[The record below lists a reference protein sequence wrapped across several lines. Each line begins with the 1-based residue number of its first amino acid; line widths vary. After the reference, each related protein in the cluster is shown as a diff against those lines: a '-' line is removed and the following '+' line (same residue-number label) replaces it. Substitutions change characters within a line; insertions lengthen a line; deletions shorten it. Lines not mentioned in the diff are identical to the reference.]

1 MTHKTFINICFVLLA
16 LLFPLTMQAQHK
28 SPLDEGKGFFLF
40 PHDGIEE
47 GNAYTSGNYGDF
59 NQENKLQTA
68 YFYSQDSNN
77 FYNYDIGNSVW
88 YFERTGDKYYIHNK
102 YNEYLAIDDN
112 GYVCTGSLQKAL
124 EFYVTNVEKDSNHI
138 YIFPCKSVLSYV
150 QSDIDLVDA
159 NDCIIKVNGIKYLI
173 YKNSKKATVI
183 PKLLNEYD
191 SSTDYKG
198 EIVIPETF
206 NYNGNEYTVTDVKP
220 GVFAEC
226 KDITRVT
233 LPQSITNIRTS
244 CFALCPGLISV
255 DIPSVTKIGDDA
267 FRGCTS
273 LTSADFPKVS
283 SIGDN
288 AFKRCSSLTS
298 LDFPLVTSIGR
309 YAFDGCSSVFSIDM
323 PLMTSISG
331 RMFFNCSNLTSINIP
346 SVTSVGYM
354 AFYHCSNLTSI
365 NLPSVASIEGNAFNS
380 CSNLT
385 SINMTSVT
393 SIGDGAFG
401 GCSIT
406 SVDMPSVKNIGSDT
420 FSGCPITNLSLPS
433 TLSSIGDRC
442 FTKVREITLAA
453 TNPPTLGSNPWEYVL
468 IKVPESAVNDYRT
481 AAGWSD
487 YKDQILSMSDITDYD
502 VAVTA
507 QDKESGLLNVL
518 TQDNLYKVESLKV
531 TGTINGYDI
540 MVIRNK
546 LPLLHHL
553 DLTDADIV
561 ANDYEYYTGCHT
573 EDNIVGQSMFYM
585 LKKIESVKLPKNAT
599 VISNGAFLG
608 CDRLENIVLPV
619 KLETIGRYAF
629 NGCIKLKD
637 IEFPFALKTIDYYAF
652 YGCSQLEHIK
662 LPSMLKTL
670 GSSAFESCSKL
681 KSIELPPT
689 LRTIGSSAF
698 YGCYGLETIS
708 LPGVETIGEAAF
720 QGCSKLTEIRIPST
734 LKSIDDRA
742 FNCKNL
748 QKVYTYTVEP
758 VNIGQTTFSN
768 YATATLYVPRQAYN
782 NYYYNTQW
790 SQFPTPVEFDEPY
803 KYFYLNKEF
812 TLEDRFTGEPDI
824 DINPGGGIIVPGKP
838 ELPPQDADT
847 IHIKGDGKNWA
858 SIIANANLNAKGL
871 YIDITI
877 KANRWYFFSFP
888 FKVRKADISCGKNV
902 KFVFRTYNG
911 AIRAKYG
918 KGGWIDLD
926 SSEEYL
932 YPGKG
937 YIFQASLDCT
947 LSIKI
952 EKSAF
957 GKLPKVD
964 VDTKLDIHTS
974 TNEQNASWNF
984 VGNPFTA
991 FYDINDMGYTS
1002 PITRWNS
1009 NSKTYEAVRPGDDNV
1024 FLNPFE
1030 AFFVQCPKDNDDIN
1044 FGGDNRLTQTGRD
1057 KKMNSQMQKARMEG
1071 QFDVQR
1077 QIVNLTLSDGTTTD
1091 KTRVVFNPDKKAGY
1105 ERDCDAA
1112 KFESNG
1118 ASELYT
1124 VEALAGRLAINE
1136 RPEGSVKIG
1145 YRAAKAGE
1153 YTIAAQRMDRQVLL
1167 RDNDLQITFDLTQGD
1182 YHFTSDAGEFDN
1194 RFMLLIDNST
1204 TGIGDIVTTTGV
1216 NVKPTD
1222 SGLNISNLQGKTL
1235 HVYALNGALY
1245 ATRTQDGFLGLAKG
1259 VYLVEVEGLKAK
1271 FMVR

>member
-1 MTHKTFINICFVLLA
+1 MTHKTFFNICLTLIA
-16 LLFPLTMQAQHK
+16 LCWTMAIQAQTATV
-28 SPLDEGKGFFLF
+28 
-40 PHDGIEE
+40 DGI
-47 GNAYTSGNYGDF
+47 NYNLNSD
-59 NQENKLQTA
+59 KTA
-68 YFYSQDSNN
+68 EVTKSN
-77 FYNYDIGNSVW
+77 V
-88 YFERTGDKYYIHNK
+88 TGD
-102 YNEYLAIDDN
+102 
-112 GYVCTGSLQKAL
+112 
-124 EFYVTNVEKDSNHI
+124 
-138 YIFPCKSVLSYV
+138 
-150 QSDIDLVDA
+150 
-159 NDCIIKVNGIKYLI
+159 
-173 YKNSKKATVI
+173 
-183 PKLLNEYD
+183 
-191 SSTDYKG
+191 
-198 EIVIPETF
+198 IVIPEKITVD
-206 NYNGNEYTVTDVKP
+206 GVEY
-220 GVFAEC
+220 
-226 KDITRVT
+226 
-233 LPQSITNIRTS
+233 
-244 CFALCPGLISV
+244 
-255 DIPSVTKIGDDA
+255 
-267 FRGCTS
+267 
-273 LTSADFPKVS
+273 
-283 SIGDN
+283 
-288 AFKRCSSLTS
+288 
-298 LDFPLVTSIGR
+298 
-309 YAFDGCSSVFSIDM
+309 
-323 PLMTSISG
+323 
-331 RMFFNCSNLTSINIP
+331 
-346 SVTSVGYM
+346 
-354 AFYHCSNLTSI
+354 
-365 NLPSVASIEGNAFNS
+365 
-380 CSNLT
+380 
-385 SINMTSVT
+385 SVT
-393 SIGDGAFG
+393 SIGYQAFMECKALTSVKMPSVTHIG
-401 GCSIT
+401 VYAFFGCSSLASVDMPSATSIGEYAFSGCSNLASIDMPSVTSIGGYAFNGCSSLT
-406 SVDMPSVKNIGSDT
+406 SVDMPSVTSIDSHAFAHCKALTSVDMPSVTSIGDAAFCFCSSLTSVDMPLVT
-420 FSGCPITNLSLPS
+420 SISSQAFCGCPITNLSLPAS
-433 TLSSIGDRC
+433 LTSIGNSC
-442 FTKVREITLAA
+442 FTATKEITLAA
-453 TNPPTLGSNPWEYVL
+453 TTPAVLGTDAFWKYAV
-468 IKVPESAVNDYRT
+468 IRVPESAVNDYRT
-481 AAGWSD
+481 AAGWSN
-487 YKDQILSMSDITDYD
+487 YKDQILSMSDKTDYD
-502 VAVTA
+502 VPVTA
-507 QDKESGLLNVL
+507 QEKESGLLNMI
-518 TQDNLYKVESLKV
+518 TQDKLGKVVSLKV
-531 TGTINGYDI
+531 TGTINSYDI
-540 MVIRNK
+540 LVIRNK
-546 LPLLHHL
+546 MPCLHYL
-553 DLTDADIV
+553 DLTDATIV
-561 ANDYEYYTGCHT
+561 ANDFEYYTGCHT
-573 EDNIVGQSMFYM
+573 EDNVIGDHMFAY
-585 LKKIESVKLPKNAT
+585 LDKLVSVKLPKNAT
-599 VISNGAFLG
+599 RIRESALYSCGNLAEV
-608 CDRLENIVLPV
+608 VLPV
-619 KLETIGRYAF
+619 KLESIGGEAFYYCYELTNIDFPPTLKTIGRNAF
-629 NGCIKLKD
+629 NR
-637 IEFPFALKTIDYYAF
+637 
-652 YGCSQLEHIK
+652 CSLEK
-662 LPSMLKTL
+662 
-670 GSSAFESCSKL
+670 
-681 KSIELPPT
+681 
-689 LRTIGSSAF
+689 
-698 YGCYGLETIS
+698 IS
-708 LPGVETIGEAAF
+708 LPGVETIGGNAF
-720 QGCSKLTEIRIPST
+720 WECAKLTEVRIPST
-734 LKSIDDRA
+734 LKSIGDGA
-742 FNCKNL
+742 FNYVNL
-748 QKVYTYTVEP
+748 KKVYTYTVEP
-758 VNIGQTTFSN
+758 INIGQNTFST
-768 YATATLYVPRQAYN
+768 TAYETGTLYIPKQSSN
-782 NYYYNTQW
+782 NYYWNTQW
-790 SQFPTPVEFDEPY
+790 SQFSKLEEFDEPY

-812 TLEDRFTGEPDI
+812 TLDDRFTGEPDI
-824 DINPGGGIIVPGKP
+824 DINPGGGIIVPDKP
-838 ELPPQDADT
+838 EQGDQDADT

-937 YIFQASLDCT
+937 YIFQTSLDCT

-952 EKSAF
+952 EKSEF
-957 GKLPKVD
+957 GKLPNVN

-991 FYDINDMGYTS
+991 FYDINDMGYNS

-1009 NSKTYEAVRPGDDNV
+1009 DSNTYEAVRPGDDNA

-1044 FGGDNRLTQTGRD
+1044 FGSDNRLTQTGRD

-1222 SGLNISNLQGKTL
+1222 CGLNISNLQGKTL

>member
-1 MTHKTFINICFVLLA
+1 MTHKTIINICLTLIA
-16 LLFPLTMQAQHK
+16 LCWTVTIQAQTATV
-28 SPLDEGKGFFLF
+28 
-40 PHDGIEE
+40 DGI
-47 GNAYTSGNYGDF
+47 NYYLFSSDKRAIVTKSTVSGD
-59 NQENKLQTA
+59 
-68 YFYSQDSNN
+68 
-77 FYNYDIGNSVW
+77 
-88 YFERTGDKYYIHNK
+88 
-102 YNEYLAIDDN
+102 
-112 GYVCTGSLQKAL
+112 
-124 EFYVTNVEKDSNHI
+124 
-138 YIFPCKSVLSYV
+138 
-150 QSDIDLVDA
+150 
-159 NDCIIKVNGIKYLI
+159 
-173 YKNSKKATVI
+173 
-183 PKLLNEYD
+183 
-191 SSTDYKG
+191 
-198 EIVIPETF
+198 IVIPEKITVD
-206 NYNGNEYTVTDVKP
+206 GVEYPVTSIGIEAFRD
-220 GVFAEC
+220 C
-226 KDITRVT
+226 KALTSVAMPSVT
-233 LPQSITNIRTS
+233 GIGDNAFRS
-244 CFALCPGLISV
+244 CSSLTSV
-255 DIPSVTKIGDDA
+255 DIPSVTSIDDEA
-267 FRGCTS
+267 FAC
-273 LTSADFPKVS
+273 
-283 SIGDN
+283 
-288 AFKRCSSLTS
+288 CSSL
-298 LDFPLVTSIGR
+298 
-309 YAFDGCSSVFSIDM
+309 
-323 PLMTSISG
+323 
-331 RMFFNCSNLTSINIP
+331 
-346 SVTSVGYM
+346 
-354 AFYHCSNLTSI
+354 
-365 NLPSVASIEGNAFNS
+365 
-380 CSNLT
+380 
-385 SINMTSVT
+385 
-393 SIGDGAFG
+393 
-401 GCSIT
+401 T
-406 SVDMPSVKNIGSDT
+406 SVDMPSVTRIDSEAFWDCDSLTSVAMPSVTSIGFQAFVSCSSLT
-420 FSGCPITNLSLPS
+420 SVYMPSVTSIGNNAFAGCPITNLYLPT
-433 TLSSIGDRC
+433 TLTSIGNSC
-442 FTKVREITLAA
+442 FTETREITLAA
-453 TNPPTLGSNPWEYVL
+453 TSPAALGTDVFWEYVV
-468 IKVPESAVNDYRT
+468 IRVPESAVNDYRT
-481 AAGWSD
+481 AAGWSN

-502 VAVTA
+502 VTVTA
-507 QDKESGLLNVL
+507 QEKESGLHNMI
-518 TQDNLYKVESLKV
+518 TEANLSKVVSLKV

-540 MVIRNK
+540 MAIRNK
-546 LPLLHHL
+546 MPYLHYL
-553 DLTDADIV
+553 DLTDATIV

-573 EDNIVGQSMFYM
+573 EDNVIGDNM
-585 LKKIESVKLPKNAT
+585 LCNLSKLVSVKLPKNAT
-599 VISNGAFLG
+599 RIGNWALDG
-608 CDRLENIVLPV
+608 CRSLVEVVLPV
-619 KLETIGRYAF
+619 KLELIGYNAF
-629 NGCIKLKD
+629 FNCRNLKSID
-637 IEFPFALKTIDYYAF
+637 FPPTLKTIGSGAF
-652 YGCSQLEHIK
+652 RNCYCLEK
-662 LPSMLKTL
+662 
-670 GSSAFESCSKL
+670 
-681 KSIELPPT
+681 
-689 LRTIGSSAF
+689 
-698 YGCYGLETIS
+698 IS
-708 LPGVETIGEAAF
+708 LPGVENIGEIAF
-720 QGCSKLTEIRIPST
+720 GGCNKLTEVRIPST
-734 LKSIDDRA
+734 LNSIKNSA
-742 FNCKNL
+742 FDSENLKN
-748 QKVYTYTVEP
+748 VYTYTVEP
-758 VNIGQTTFSN
+758 ISIGQNTFN
-768 YATATLYVPRQAYN
+768 KTAYETGTLYIPKQSKN
-782 NYYYNTQW
+782 NYYWNTQW
-790 SQFPTPVEFDEPY
+790 SQFSKLVEFDEPY
-803 KYFYLNKEF
+803 KYFYLNKEY
-812 TLEDRFTGEPDI
+812 TLNDRFTGEPDI

-838 ELPPQDADT
+838 ELPDQDADT

-911 AIRAKYG
+911 DIRAKYG

-926 SSEEYL
+926 SSEEFL

-1009 NSKTYEAVRPGDDNV
+1009 DSKTYEAVRPGDDNA

-1044 FGGDNRLTQTGRD
+1044 FGGDKRLTQTGRD

-1091 KTRVVFNPDKKAGY
+1091 KARVVFNPDKKAGY

-1145 YRAAKAGE
+1145 YRAAKVGE

-1222 SGLNISNLQGKTL
+1222 CGLNISNLQGKTL

-1245 ATRTQDGFLGLAKG
+1245 ATRTQDGFLGLTKG

>member
-1 MTHKTFINICFVLLA
+1 MTHKTFINICLTLIA
-16 LLFPLTMQAQHK
+16 LCWTVAIQAQTATV
-28 SPLDEGKGFFLF
+28 
-40 PHDGIEE
+40 DGINYSL
-47 GNAYTSGNYGDF
+47 NANA
-59 NQENKLQTA
+59 KTA
-68 YFYSQDSNN
+68 
-77 FYNYDIGNSVW
+77 SVAKSTV
-88 YFERTGDKYYIHNK
+88 TGD
-102 YNEYLAIDDN
+102 
-112 GYVCTGSLQKAL
+112 
-124 EFYVTNVEKDSNHI
+124 
-138 YIFPCKSVLSYV
+138 
-150 QSDIDLVDA
+150 
-159 NDCIIKVNGIKYLI
+159 
-173 YKNSKKATVI
+173 
-183 PKLLNEYD
+183 
-191 SSTDYKG
+191 
-198 EIVIPETF
+198 IVIPEKITVD
-206 NYNGNEYTVTDVKP
+206 GVEYSVTSI
-220 GVFAEC
+220 GYEAFAEC
-226 KDITRVT
+226 KA
-233 LPQSITNIRTS
+233 LTS
-244 CFALCPGLISV
+244 VAM
-255 DIPSVTKIGDDA
+255 PSVT
-267 FRGCTS
+267 
-273 LTSADFPKVS
+273 
-283 SIGDN
+283 SIDN
-288 AFKRCSSLTS
+288 R
-298 LDFPLVTSIGR
+298 
-309 YAFDGCSSVFSIDM
+309 AFDD
-323 PLMTSISG
+323 
-331 RMFFNCSNLTSINIP
+331 CSNLTSVDMP
-346 SVTSVGYM
+346 LVTTIGGS
-354 AFYHCSNLTSI
+354 AFWACSSL
-365 NLPSVASIEGNAFNS
+365 
-380 CSNLT
+380 
-385 SINMTSVT
+385 
-393 SIGDGAFG
+393 
-401 GCSIT
+401 T
-406 SVDMPSVKNIGSDT
+406 SVDMPSVTSIGSNVFTYCSSLTSVSMPSVTSIGDNA
-420 FSGCPITNLSLPS
+420 FEGCPIINLSLPA
-433 TLSSIGDRC
+433 TLTSIGNSC
-442 FTKVREITLAA
+442 FTATRDITLAA
-453 TNPPTLGSNPWEYVL
+453 TTPASLGTDAFWKYAV
-468 IKVPESAVNDYRT
+468 IRVPESAVDAYRT
-481 AAGWSD
+481 AVEWSN
-487 YKDQILSMSDITDYD
+487 YKDLIFSMSVTTDYD
-502 VAVTA
+502 VPVTA
-507 QDKESGLLNVL
+507 QEKESGLLNMI
-518 TQDNLYKVESLKV
+518 TQDNLGKVVSLKV

-546 LPLLHHL
+546 MPNLHYL
-553 DLTDADIV
+553 DLTDATIV
-561 ANDYEYYTGCHT
+561 ANDYEYYSGYHT
-573 EDNIVGQSMFYM
+573 EDNIIGDYMFVS
-585 LKKIESVKLPKNAT
+585 LEKLVSVKLPKNVTSIREDA
-599 VISNGAFLG
+599 LCG
-608 CDRLENIVLPV
+608 CSCLVEVVLPV
-619 KLETIGRYAF
+619 KLESIGGSAFEYCSNLTTIDLPPTLKTIGRNAF
-629 NGCIKLKD
+629 YECSRLEKISLPGVGS
-637 IEFPFALKTIDYYAF
+637 IDEYAF
-652 YGCSQLEHIK
+652 YGCK
-662 LPSMLKTL
+662 
-670 GSSAFESCSKL
+670 F
-681 KSIELPPT
+681 
-689 LRTIGSSAF
+689 
-698 YGCYGLETIS
+698 
-708 LPGVETIGEAAF
+708 
-720 QGCSKLTEIRIPST
+720 TEVRIPST
-734 LKSIDDRA
+734 LKSIGYGA
-742 FNCKNL
+742 FNCNSLKN
-748 QKVYTYTVEP
+748 VYTYTVEP
-758 VNIGQTTFSN
+758 INIGQGTFSKTT
-768 YATATLYVPRQAYN
+768 YETATLYIPKQSKN
-782 NYYYNTQW
+782 NYYWNTQW
-790 SQFPTPVEFDEPY
+790 SQFSKLVEFDEPY
-803 KYFYLNKEF
+803 KYFYLNKEY

-824 DINPGGGIIVPGKP
+824 DINPGGGIIVPDKP
-838 ELPPQDADT
+838 EQGDQDADT

-911 AIRAKYG
+911 AIRADKG
-918 KGGWIDLD
+918 TGGWVDLD

-932 YPGKG
+932 EPRKG

-952 EKSAF
+952 EKNEF

-1009 NSKTYEAVRPGDDNV
+1009 DSKTYEAVRPGDDNA

-1030 AFFVQCPKDNDDIN
+1030 AFFVQCPKDNGVIN

-1118 ASELYT
+1118 ASELYS

-1153 YTIAAQRMDRQVLL
+1153 YTIATQRMDRQVLL

-1222 SGLNISNLQGKTL
+1222 CGLNISNLQGKTL

>member
-1 MTHKTFINICFVLLA
+1 MTHKTITNICLTLIA
-16 LLFPLTMQAQHK
+16 LCWTVAIQAQTATV
-28 SPLDEGKGFFLF
+28 
-40 PHDGIEE
+40 DGI
-47 GNAYTSGNYGDF
+47 NYYLYTDT
-59 NQENKLQTA
+59 KTA
-68 YFYSQDSNN
+68 DVTSST
-77 FYNYDIGNSVW
+77 V
-88 YFERTGDKYYIHNK
+88 TGD
-102 YNEYLAIDDN
+102 
-112 GYVCTGSLQKAL
+112 
-124 EFYVTNVEKDSNHI
+124 
-138 YIFPCKSVLSYV
+138 
-150 QSDIDLVDA
+150 
-159 NDCIIKVNGIKYLI
+159 
-173 YKNSKKATVI
+173 
-183 PKLLNEYD
+183 
-191 SSTDYKG
+191 
-198 EIVIPETF
+198 IVIPEKITVD
-206 NYNGNEYTVTDVKP
+206 GVEYSVE
-220 GVFAEC
+220 GMYRYVFKNCE
-226 KDITRVT
+226 
-233 LPQSITNIRTS
+233 SITSVKMPSVRYLPENTFEECS
-244 CFALCPGLISV
+244 NLTSV
-255 DIPSVTKIGDDA
+255 DMPSVTNIGSRA
-267 FRGCTS
+267 FKNCGS
-273 LTSADFPKVS
+273 LTSVNMPSVTDIS
-283 SIGDN
+283 S
-288 AFKRCSSLTS
+288 
-298 LDFPLVTSIGR
+298 
-309 YAFDGCSSVFSIDM
+309 YAFDGCSS
-323 PLMTSISG
+323 L
-331 RMFFNCSNLTSINIP
+331 
-346 SVTSVGYM
+346 
-354 AFYHCSNLTSI
+354 
-365 NLPSVASIEGNAFNS
+365 
-380 CSNLT
+380 
-385 SINMTSVT
+385 
-393 SIGDGAFG
+393 
-401 GCSIT
+401 T
-406 SVDMPSVKNIGSDT
+406 SVDMPLVTNISSYAFSSCSSLTSVDMPLVTRIGDYA
-420 FSGCPITNLSLPS
+420 FGGCPIRKLYLPTTLTSIAEYCFAS
-433 TLSSIGDRC
+433 T
-442 FTKVREITLAA
+442 REITLAA
-453 TNPPTLGSNPWEYVL
+453 TTPVALATNALWNYVV
-468 IKVPESAVNDYRT
+468 IRVPESAVNDYRT
-481 AAGWSD
+481 AAGWSN
-487 YKDQILSMSDITDYD
+487 YKDQIFSMSDITDYD
-502 VAVTA
+502 VPVTA
-507 QDKESGLLNVL
+507 QEKESGLLNVL
-518 TQDNLYKVESLKV
+518 TQDKLGKVVSLKV

-546 LPLLHHL
+546 MPYLHYL
-553 DLTDADIV
+553 DLTDATIV
-561 ANDYEYYTGCHT
+561 ANDFEYYTGYHT
-573 EDNIVGQSMFYM
+573 EDNIIGNNMFAG
-585 LKKIESVKLPKNAT
+585 LGKLVSVKLPKNAT
-599 VISNGAFLG
+599 SIRNGALYD
-608 CDRLENIVLPV
+608 CSSLVEVVLPV
-619 KLETIGRYAF
+619 KLESIGGSAFSYCSNLTNIDLPPTLKTIGWNAF
-629 NGCIKLKD
+629 NGC
-637 IEFPFALKTIDYYAF
+637 
-652 YGCSQLEHIK
+652 SRLEN
-662 LPSMLKTL
+662 
-670 GSSAFESCSKL
+670 
-681 KSIELPPT
+681 
-689 LRTIGSSAF
+689 
-698 YGCYGLETIS
+698 IS
-708 LPGVETIGEAAF
+708 LPGVESIDGYAF
-720 QGCSKLTEIRIPST
+720 GSCSKLTEVRIPST
-734 LKSIDDRA
+734 LKSIGDGA
-742 FNCKNL
+742 FDIQGLK
-748 QKVYTYTVEP
+748 KVYTYTVEP
-758 VNIGQTTFSN
+758 INIGQGTFPKTT
-768 YATATLYVPRQAYN
+768 YETATLYIPKQSKN
-782 NYYYNTQW
+782 NYYWNTQW
-790 SQFPTPVEFDEPY
+790 SQFAKLVEFDEPY
-803 KYFYLNKEF
+803 KYFYLNKEY
-812 TLEDRFTGEPDI
+812 TLDDRFTGEPDI

-911 AIRAKYG
+911 AIRAEKG
-918 KGGWIDLD
+918 TGGWIDLD

-952 EKSAF
+952 EKNEF

-1009 NSKTYEAVRPGDDNV
+1009 NSNTYEAVRPGDDNA

-1030 AFFVQCPKDNDDIN
+1030 AFFVQCPQDNDVIN

>member
-1 MTHKTFINICFVLLA
+1 
-16 LLFPLTMQAQHK
+16 
-28 SPLDEGKGFFLF
+28 
-40 PHDGIEE
+40 
-47 GNAYTSGNYGDF
+47 
-59 NQENKLQTA
+59 
-68 YFYSQDSNN
+68 
-77 FYNYDIGNSVW
+77 
-88 YFERTGDKYYIHNK
+88 
-102 YNEYLAIDDN
+102 
-112 GYVCTGSLQKAL
+112 
-124 EFYVTNVEKDSNHI
+124 
-138 YIFPCKSVLSYV
+138 
-150 QSDIDLVDA
+150 
-159 NDCIIKVNGIKYLI
+159 
-173 YKNSKKATVI
+173 
-183 PKLLNEYD
+183 
-191 SSTDYKG
+191 
-198 EIVIPETF
+198 
-206 NYNGNEYTVTDVKP
+206 
-220 GVFAEC
+220 
-226 KDITRVT
+226 
-233 LPQSITNIRTS
+233 
-244 CFALCPGLISV
+244 
-255 DIPSVTKIGDDA
+255 
-267 FRGCTS
+267 
-273 LTSADFPKVS
+273 
-283 SIGDN
+283 
-288 AFKRCSSLTS
+288 
-298 LDFPLVTSIGR
+298 
-309 YAFDGCSSVFSIDM
+309 
-323 PLMTSISG
+323 
-331 RMFFNCSNLTSINIP
+331 
-346 SVTSVGYM
+346 
-354 AFYHCSNLTSI
+354 
-365 NLPSVASIEGNAFNS
+365 
-380 CSNLT
+380 
-385 SINMTSVT
+385 
-393 SIGDGAFG
+393 
-401 GCSIT
+401 
-406 SVDMPSVKNIGSDT
+406 
-420 FSGCPITNLSLPS
+420 
-433 TLSSIGDRC
+433 
-442 FTKVREITLAA
+442 
-453 TNPPTLGSNPWEYVL
+453 
-468 IKVPESAVNDYRT
+468 
-481 AAGWSD
+481 
-487 YKDQILSMSDITDYD
+487 MSDITDYD
-502 VAVTA
+502 VPVTA
-507 QDKESGLLNVL
+507 QEKESGLLNVL
-518 TQDNLYKVESLKV
+518 TQDKLGKVVSLKV

-546 LPLLHHL
+546 MPYLHYL
-553 DLTDADIV
+553 DLTDATIV
-561 ANDYEYYTGCHT
+561 ANDFEYYTGYHT
-573 EDNIVGQSMFYM
+573 EDNIIGNNMFAG
-585 LKKIESVKLPKNAT
+585 LGKLVSVKLPKNAT
-599 VISNGAFLG
+599 SIRNGALYD
-608 CDRLENIVLPV
+608 CSSLVEVVLPV
-619 KLETIGRYAF
+619 KLESIGGSAFSYCSNLTNIDLPPTLKTIGWNAF
-629 NGCIKLKD
+629 NGC
-637 IEFPFALKTIDYYAF
+637 
-652 YGCSQLEHIK
+652 SRLEN
-662 LPSMLKTL
+662 
-670 GSSAFESCSKL
+670 
-681 KSIELPPT
+681 
-689 LRTIGSSAF
+689 
-698 YGCYGLETIS
+698 IS
-708 LPGVETIGEAAF
+708 LPGVESIDGYAF
-720 QGCSKLTEIRIPST
+720 GSCSKLTEVRIPST
-734 LKSIDDRA
+734 LKSIGDGA
-742 FNCKNL
+742 FDIQGLK
-748 QKVYTYTVEP
+748 KVYTYTVEP
-758 VNIGQTTFSN
+758 INIGQGTFPKTT
-768 YATATLYVPRQAYN
+768 YETATLYIPKQSKN
-782 NYYYNTQW
+782 NYYWNTQW
-790 SQFPTPVEFDEPY
+790 SQFAKLVEFDEPY
-803 KYFYLNKEF
+803 KYFYLNKEY
-812 TLEDRFTGEPDI
+812 TLDDRFTGEPDI

-911 AIRAKYG
+911 AIRAEKG
-918 KGGWIDLD
+918 TGGWIDLD

-952 EKSAF
+952 EKNEF

-1009 NSKTYEAVRPGDDNV
+1009 NSNTYEAVRPGDDNA

-1118 ASELYT
+1118 ASELYS

-1204 TGIGDIVTTTGV
+1204 TGIGDIVSTTGV

-1222 SGLNISNLQGKTL
+1222 CGLNISNLQGKTL

-1245 ATRTQDGFLGLAKG
+1245 ATRTQDGFLGLTKG

>member
-1 MTHKTFINICFVLLA
+1 MTHKTFFNICFVLLA
-16 LLFPLTMQAQHK
+16 LLFPLTMQAQPK
-28 SPLDEGKGFFLF
+28 NLLDCRVLLF
-40 PHDGIEE
+40 PHGEIEE
-47 GNAYTSGNYGDF
+47 GKAFAEECMSEHGYPKFAEEDNIMIAGYYTFPMGQRILSD
-59 NQENKLQTA
+59 
-68 YFYSQDSNN
+68 
-77 FYNYDIGNSVW
+77 YNIKKSIW
-88 YFERTGDKYYIHNK
+88 TFEPV
-102 YNEYLAIDDN
+102 DN
-112 GYVCTGSLQKAL
+112 GYYIRNEDNGYLSYQKYGDGPYVGSGIDNAVK
-124 EFYVTNVEKDSNHI
+124 FRVTIDEKDNCHI
-138 YIFPCKSVLSYV
+138 NIIPFNGIDGFPNEF
-150 QSDIDLVDA
+150 DLVNAD
-159 NDCIIKVNGIKYLI
+159 DCIIQVNGIKYII
-173 YKNSKKATVI
+173 YENCKKATII
-183 PKLLNEYD
+183 PN
-191 SSTDYKG
+191 
-198 EIVIPETF
+198 
-206 NYNGNEYTVTDVKP
+206 
-220 GVFAEC
+220 
-226 KDITRVT
+226 
-233 LPQSITNIRTS
+233 
-244 CFALCPGLISV
+244 LI
-255 DIPSVTKIGDDA
+255 DE
-267 FRGCTS
+267 
-273 LTSADFPKVS
+273 
-283 SIGDN
+283 DN
-288 AFKRCSSLTS
+288 
-298 LDFPLVTSIGR
+298 
-309 YAFDGCSSVFSIDM
+309 
-323 PLMTSISG
+323 
-331 RMFFNCSNLTSINIP
+331 SND
-346 SVTSVGYM
+346 
-354 AFYHCSNLTSI
+354 CW
-365 NLPSVASIEGNAFNS
+365 
-380 CSNLT
+380 
-385 SINMTSVT
+385 
-393 SIGDGAFG
+393 
-401 GCSIT
+401 
-406 SVDMPSVKNIGSDT
+406 
-420 FSGCPITNLSLPS
+420 
-433 TLSSIGDRC
+433 R
-442 FTKVREITLAA
+442 
-453 TNPPTLGSNPWEYVL
+453 
-468 IKVPESAVNDYRT
+468 
-481 AAGWSD
+481 
-487 YKDQILSMSDITDYD
+487 
-502 VAVTA
+502 
-507 QDKESGLLNVL
+507 
-518 TQDNLYKVESLKV
+518 LKV
-531 TGTINGYDI
+531 
-540 MVIRNK
+540 
-546 LPLLHHL
+546 
-553 DLTDADIV
+553 
-561 ANDYEYYTGCHT
+561 
-573 EDNIVGQSMFYM
+573 
-585 LKKIESVKLPKNAT
+585 
-599 VISNGAFLG
+599 
-608 CDRLENIVLPV
+608 
-619 KLETIGRYAF
+619 
-629 NGCIKLKD
+629 
-637 IEFPFALKTIDYYAF
+637 IEFPSALKSIGFGAF
-652 YGCSQLEHIK
+652 SGCSQLEHIK
-662 LPSMLKTL
+662 LPSMLKTI
-670 GSSAFESCSKL
+670 GSKAFSDCSRL
-681 KSIELPPT
+681 KNIELPPT
-689 LRTIGSSAF
+689 LKTIDDNTFS
-698 YGCYGLETIS
+698 GCSNLEKIS
-708 LPGVETIGEAAF
+708 LPGVETINGGAF
-720 QGCSKLTEIRIPST
+720 NGCSKLSEVRIPST
-734 LKSIDDRA
+734 LKSIGDGA
-742 FNCKNL
+742 FNCGNL
-748 QKVYTYTVEP
+748 KRVYTYTIEP
-758 VNIGQTTFSN
+758 VNIRQSTFSN
-768 YATATLYVPRQAYN
+768 YATATLYVPKQAYK

-790 SQFPTPVEFDEPY
+790 SQFPTPMEFDEPY
-803 KYFYLNKEF
+803 KYFYLNKEY

-838 ELPPQDADT
+838 EQGADT

-1009 NSKTYEAVRPGDDNV
+1009 DSNTYEAVRPGDDNA

-1044 FGGDNRLTQTGRD
+1044 FGGDKRLTQTGRD
-1057 KKMNSQMQKARMEG
+1057 KKMNSQMQKARMKG

-1118 ASELYT
+1118 ASELYS

-1204 TGIGDIVTTTGV
+1204 TGIGDIVSTTGV

>member
-1 MTHKTFINICFVLLA
+1 MTHKTFINICLTLIA
-16 LLFPLTMQAQHK
+16 LCWTVAIQAQTVAV
-28 SPLDEGKGFFLF
+28 
-40 PHDGIEE
+40 DGI
-47 GNAYTSGNYGDF
+47 
-59 NQENKLQTA
+59 
-68 YFYSQDSNN
+68 
-77 FYNYDIGNSVW
+77 NYDLNVNAKTASVTKSNV
-88 YFERTGDKYYIHNK
+88 TGD
-102 YNEYLAIDDN
+102 
-112 GYVCTGSLQKAL
+112 
-124 EFYVTNVEKDSNHI
+124 
-138 YIFPCKSVLSYV
+138 
-150 QSDIDLVDA
+150 
-159 NDCIIKVNGIKYLI
+159 
-173 YKNSKKATVI
+173 
-183 PKLLNEYD
+183 
-191 SSTDYKG
+191 
-198 EIVIPETF
+198 IVIPEKITVDGVEYPVTSIA
-206 NYNGNEYTVTDVKP
+206 NY
-220 GVFAEC
+220 
-226 KDITRVT
+226 
-233 LPQSITNIRTS
+233 
-244 CFALCPGLISV
+244 
-255 DIPSVTKIGDDA
+255 A
-267 FRGCTS
+267 FES
-273 LTSADFPKVS
+273 
-283 SIGDN
+283 
-288 AFKRCSSLTS
+288 CSSLTS
-298 LDFPLVTSIGR
+298 VAMPSVTSIDDNAFNSCSRLISVDMPLVTSIGGN
-309 YAFDGCSSVFSIDM
+309 AFHSCSS
-323 PLMTSISG
+323 
-331 RMFFNCSNLTSINIP
+331 LTSVAMP
-346 SVTSVGYM
+346 SVTSIDVG
-354 AFYHCSNLTSI
+354 AFS
-365 NLPSVASIEGNAFNS
+365 S
-380 CSNLT
+380 CSGLA
-385 SINMTSVT
+385 SVDMPLVT
-393 SIGDGAFG
+393 SIGNSAFHS
-401 GCSIT
+401 CSGLA
-406 SVDMPSVKNIGSDT
+406 SVDMPSVTSIGNQAFYGCSSLT
-420 FSGCPITNLSLPS
+420 SVTMPSVKSIGNEAFYSCPITNLSLPA
-433 TLSSIGDRC
+433 TLTSIGNSC
-442 FTKVREITLAA
+442 FIKTREITLAA
-453 TNPPTLGSNPWEYVL
+453 TTPAVLGTDAFWKYAV
-468 IKVPESAVNDYRT
+468 IRVPESAVNDYRT
-481 AAGWSD
+481 AAGWSN
-487 YKDQILSMSDITDYD
+487 YKDQILSMSDKTDYD
-502 VAVTA
+502 VPVTA
-507 QDKESGLLNVL
+507 QEKESGLLNMI
-518 TQDNLYKVESLKV
+518 TQDKLGKVVSLKV

-540 MVIRNK
+540 MIIHNK
-546 LPLLHHL
+546 MPYLHHL
-553 DLTDADIV
+553 DLTDATIV
-561 ANDYEYYTGCHT
+561 ANDYEYYEGCHT
-573 EDNIVGQSMFYM
+573 EDNIIGDNMFASLYN
-585 LKKIESVKLPKNAT
+585 LLSVKLPKNA
-599 VISNGAFLG
+599 ISIRDGALQS
-608 CDRLENIVLPV
+608 CSNLVEVVLPV
-619 KLETIGRYAF
+619 KLESIGGYAF
-629 NGCIKLKD
+629 NYCTNL
-637 IEFPFALKTIDYYAF
+637 TNID
-652 YGCSQLEHIK
+652 
-662 LPSMLKTL
+662 
-670 GSSAFESCSKL
+670 
-681 KSIELPPT
+681 LPPT
-689 LRTIGSSAF
+689 LKTIGSHAF
-698 YGCYGLETIS
+698 QRCDRLEKIS
-708 LPGVETIGEAAF
+708 LPGVEAIDFGAF
-720 QGCSKLTEIRIPST
+720 KNCNNLTEVRIPST
-734 LKSIDDRA
+734 LKSIGDDA
-742 FNCKNL
+742 FYCGNLKN
-748 QKVYTYTVEP
+748 VYTYTVEP
-758 VNIGQTTFSN
+758 INIGQNTFDKTTYETGS
-768 YATATLYVPRQAYN
+768 LYIPKQSKN
-782 NYYYNTQW
+782 NYYWNTQW
-790 SQFPTPVEFDEPY
+790 SQFAKLEEFDEPY
-803 KYFYLNKEF
+803 KYFYLNKEY
-812 TLEDRFTGEPDI
+812 TLDDRFTGEPDI

-911 AIRAKYG
+911 AIRAEYG

-952 EKSAF
+952 EKSEF
-957 GKLPKVD
+957 GKLPNVN

-991 FYDINDMGYTS
+991 FYDINDMGYNS

-1009 NSKTYEAVRPGDDNV
+1009 DSNTYEAVRPGDDNA

>member
-1 MTHKTFINICFVLLA
+1 MTHKTIINICLTLIA
-16 LLFPLTMQAQHK
+16 LCWTMAIQAQTATV
-28 SPLDEGKGFFLF
+28 
-40 PHDGIEE
+40 DGI
-47 GNAYTSGNYGDF
+47 NYYLYTDT
-59 NQENKLQTA
+59 KTA
-68 YFYSQDSNN
+68 DVTSST
-77 FYNYDIGNSVW
+77 V
-88 YFERTGDKYYIHNK
+88 TGD
-102 YNEYLAIDDN
+102 
-112 GYVCTGSLQKAL
+112 
-124 EFYVTNVEKDSNHI
+124 
-138 YIFPCKSVLSYV
+138 
-150 QSDIDLVDA
+150 
-159 NDCIIKVNGIKYLI
+159 
-173 YKNSKKATVI
+173 
-183 PKLLNEYD
+183 
-191 SSTDYKG
+191 
-198 EIVIPETF
+198 IVIPEKITVD
-206 NYNGNEYTVTDVKP
+206 GVEYSVE
-220 GVFAEC
+220 GMYRYVFKNCE
-226 KDITRVT
+226 
-233 LPQSITNIRTS
+233 SITSVKMPSVRYLPENTFEECS
-244 CFALCPGLISV
+244 NLTSV
-255 DIPSVTKIGDDA
+255 DMPSVTNIGRWA
-267 FRGCTS
+267 FKNCGS
-273 LTSADFPKVS
+273 LTSVNMPSVTDIS
-283 SIGDN
+283 S
-288 AFKRCSSLTS
+288 
-298 LDFPLVTSIGR
+298 
-309 YAFDGCSSVFSIDM
+309 YAFDGCSSLTSVDM
-323 PLMTSISG
+323 PLVTNISSYAFSG
-331 RMFFNCSNLTSINIP
+331 CSNLTSVDMP
-346 SVTSVGYM
+346 LVTR
-354 AFYHCSNLTSI
+354 
-365 NLPSVASIEGNAFNS
+365 
-380 CSNLT
+380 
-385 SINMTSVT
+385 
-393 SIGDGAFG
+393 IGDYAFG
-401 GCSIT
+401 GCPIRKLYLPTTLTSIAEYC
-406 SVDMPSVKNIGSDT
+406 
-420 FSGCPITNLSLPS
+420 FAS
-433 TLSSIGDRC
+433 T
-442 FTKVREITLAA
+442 REITLAA
-453 TNPPTLGSNPWEYVL
+453 TTPVALATNALWNYVV
-468 IKVPESAVNDYRT
+468 IRVPESAVNGYRT
-481 AAGWSD
+481 AAGWSN
-487 YKDQILSMSDITDYD
+487 YKDQIFSMSDTTDYD
-502 VAVTA
+502 VTVTA
-507 QDKESGLLNVL
+507 QEKESGLLNVL
-518 TQDNLYKVESLKV
+518 GQDNLGKVVSLKV

-546 LPLLHHL
+546 MPYLHHL
-553 DLTDADIV
+553 DLTDATIV
-561 ANDYEYYTGCHT
+561 ANDFEYYTGYHT
-573 EDNIVGQSMFYM
+573 EDNIIGNYMFAS
-585 LKKIESVKLPKNAT
+585 LVKLLSVKLPKNVTCIRDDALFSC
-599 VISNGAFLG
+599 SNLV
-608 CDRLENIVLPV
+608 EVVLPV
-619 KLETIGRYAF
+619 KLE
-629 NGCIKLKD
+629 K
-637 IEFPFALKTIDYYAF
+637 
-652 YGCSQLEHIK
+652 
-662 LPSMLKTL
+662 
-670 GSSAFESCSKL
+670 
-681 KSIELPPT
+681 
-689 LRTIGSSAF
+689 IGSSAF
-698 YGCYGLETIS
+698 SGCSGLTNIDLPPTLKTIGCYAFSNCSRLEKIS
-708 LPGVETIGEAAF
+708 LPGVESIDHNAF
-720 QGCSKLTEIRIPST
+720 DYCYKLTEVRIPST
-734 LKSIDDRA
+734 LKAIGDNA
-742 FNCKNL
+742 FSWVDLK
-748 QKVYTYTVEP
+748 KVYTYTVEP
-758 VNIGQTTFSN
+758 INIGQKTFETTT
-768 YATATLYVPRQAYN
+768 YKTGTLYIPKQSKN
-782 NYYYNTQW
+782 NYYWNTQW
-790 SQFPTPVEFDEPY
+790 SQFSKLEEFDEPY
-803 KYFYLNKEF
+803 KYFYLNKEY
-812 TLEDRFTGEPDI
+812 TLDDRFTGEPDI

-911 AIRAKYG
+911 AIRADKG
-918 KGGWIDLD
+918 TGGWIDLKE
-926 SSEEYL
+926 SEEYL

-952 EKSAF
+952 EKSEF

-1009 NSKTYEAVRPGDDNV
+1009 DSNIYEAVRPGDDNA

-1030 AFFVQCPKDNDDIN
+1030 AFFVQCPKDNGIIN

-1118 ASELYT
+1118 ASELYS

-1204 TGIGDIVTTTGV
+1204 TGIGEIVTTTGV

>member
-1 MTHKTFINICFVLLA
+1 M
-16 LLFPLTMQAQHK
+16 
-28 SPLDEGKGFFLF
+28 
-40 PHDGIEE
+40 
-47 GNAYTSGNYGDF
+47 
-59 NQENKLQTA
+59 
-68 YFYSQDSNN
+68 
-77 FYNYDIGNSVW
+77 
-88 YFERTGDKYYIHNK
+88 
-102 YNEYLAIDDN
+102 
-112 GYVCTGSLQKAL
+112 
-124 EFYVTNVEKDSNHI
+124 
-138 YIFPCKSVLSYV
+138 
-150 QSDIDLVDA
+150 
-159 NDCIIKVNGIKYLI
+159 
-173 YKNSKKATVI
+173 
-183 PKLLNEYD
+183 
-191 SSTDYKG
+191 
-198 EIVIPETF
+198 
-206 NYNGNEYTVTDVKP
+206 
-220 GVFAEC
+220 
-226 KDITRVT
+226 
-233 LPQSITNIRTS
+233 
-244 CFALCPGLISV
+244 
-255 DIPSVTKIGDDA
+255 
-267 FRGCTS
+267 
-273 LTSADFPKVS
+273 
-283 SIGDN
+283 
-288 AFKRCSSLTS
+288 
-298 LDFPLVTSIGR
+298 
-309 YAFDGCSSVFSIDM
+309 
-323 PLMTSISG
+323 
-331 RMFFNCSNLTSINIP
+331 
-346 SVTSVGYM
+346 
-354 AFYHCSNLTSI
+354 
-365 NLPSVASIEGNAFNS
+365 
-380 CSNLT
+380 
-385 SINMTSVT
+385 
-393 SIGDGAFG
+393 
-401 GCSIT
+401 
-406 SVDMPSVKNIGSDT
+406 
-420 FSGCPITNLSLPS
+420 
-433 TLSSIGDRC
+433 
-442 FTKVREITLAA
+442 
-453 TNPPTLGSNPWEYVL
+453 
-468 IKVPESAVNDYRT
+468 PESALNDYRT
-481 AAGWSD
+481 AVGWSN
-487 YKDQILSMSDITDYD
+487 YKDQILSMNDTTDYN
-502 VAVTA
+502 VTVTA
-507 QDKESGLLNVL
+507 QEKESGLLNVL
-518 TQDNLYKVESLKV
+518 GQDNLGKVVSLKV

-546 LPLLHHL
+546 MPNLHYL
-553 DLTDADIV
+553 DLTDATIV
-561 ANDYEYYTGCHT
+561 SNDYEYYTGYHT
-573 EDNIVGQSMFYM
+573 EDNVIGDYMFAS
-585 LKKIESVKLPKNAT
+585 LDKLVSVKLPKNA
-599 VISNGAFLG
+599 ISIRDGALQS
-608 CDRLENIVLPV
+608 CSNLVEVVLPV
-619 KLETIGRYAF
+619 KLESIGGYAF
-629 NGCIKLKD
+629 NYCTNL
-637 IEFPFALKTIDYYAF
+637 TNID
-652 YGCSQLEHIK
+652 
-662 LPSMLKTL
+662 
-670 GSSAFESCSKL
+670 
-681 KSIELPPT
+681 LPPT
-689 LRTIGSSAF
+689 LKTIGSYAF
-698 YGCYGLETIS
+698 TNCSRLEKIS
-708 LPGVETIGEAAF
+708 LPGVEYIGGYAF
-720 QGCSKLTEIRIPST
+720 TGCDKLTEVRIPST
-734 LKSIDDRA
+734 LKYIGDGA
-742 FNCKNL
+742 FNCENL
-748 QKVYTYTVEP
+748 KKVYTYTVEP
-758 VNIGQTTFSN
+758 INTEQETFSK
-768 YATATLYVPRQAYN
+768 TAYETGTLYIPKQSKN
-782 NYYYNTQW
+782 NYYWNTQW
-790 SQFPTPVEFDEPY
+790 SQFAKLVEFDEPY

-812 TLEDRFTGEPDI
+812 TLDDRFTGEPDI

-911 AIRAKYG
+911 AIRAEYG

-952 EKSAF
+952 EKNEF
-957 GKLPKVD
+957 GKLPNVN

-991 FYDINDMGYTS
+991 FYDINDMGYKS

-1009 NSKTYEAVRPGDDNV
+1009 DSNTYEAVRPGDDNA

-1222 SGLNISNLQGKTL
+1222 CGLNISNLQGKTL

>member
-1 MTHKTFINICFVLLA
+1 MTHKTIINICLTLIA
-16 LLFPLTMQAQHK
+16 LCWTMAIQAQTATV
-28 SPLDEGKGFFLF
+28 
-40 PHDGIEE
+40 DGINYNL
-47 GNAYTSGNYGDF
+47 NADA
-59 NQENKLQTA
+59 KTA
-68 YFYSQDSNN
+68 EVTKSNA
-77 FYNYDIGNSVW
+77 
-88 YFERTGDKYYIHNK
+88 TGD
-102 YNEYLAIDDN
+102 
-112 GYVCTGSLQKAL
+112 
-124 EFYVTNVEKDSNHI
+124 
-138 YIFPCKSVLSYV
+138 
-150 QSDIDLVDA
+150 
-159 NDCIIKVNGIKYLI
+159 
-173 YKNSKKATVI
+173 
-183 PKLLNEYD
+183 
-191 SSTDYKG
+191 
-198 EIVIPETF
+198 IVIPEKITVD
-206 NYNGNEYTVTDVKP
+206 GVEYSVTSIGYQAFMECTALTSVKMP
-220 GVFAEC
+220 S
-226 KDITRVT
+226 VT
-233 LPQSITNIRTS
+233 SIGSSAFQSCSN
-244 CFALCPGLISV
+244 LISV
-255 DIPSVTKIGDDA
+255 SIPLVATLFDGAFQTCTNLISVEMPLVTAINNYA
-267 FRGCTS
+267 FNGCS
-273 LTSADFPKVS
+273 NLTSVDMPLVK
-283 SIGDN
+283 SIRFQ
-288 AFKRCSSLTS
+288 AFCGCSSLTS
-298 LDFPLVTSIGR
+298 VDMPLVTSI
-309 YAFDGCSSVFSIDM
+309 D
-323 PLMTSISG
+323 
-331 RMFFNCSNLTSINIP
+331 
-346 SVTSVGYM
+346 
-354 AFYHCSNLTSI
+354 
-365 NLPSVASIEGNAFNS
+365 GNAFN
-380 CSNLT
+380 
-385 SINMTSVT
+385 
-393 SIGDGAFG
+393 
-401 GCSIT
+401 GCSSLT
-406 SVDMPSVKNIGSDT
+406 SVDMPLVTSISSQA
-420 FSGCPITNLSLPS
+420 FYGCPITNFSLPAS
-433 TLSSIGDRC
+433 LTSIGDNC
-442 FTKVREITLAA
+442 FTETKEITLAA
-453 TNPPTLGSNPWEYVL
+453 TTPAVLGTDAFWKYAV
-468 IKVPESAVNDYRT
+468 IRVPESAVNDYRT
-481 AAGWSD
+481 AAGWSN
-487 YKDQILSMSDITDYD
+487 YKNQILSMSDITDYD
-502 VAVTA
+502 VTVTA
-507 QDKESGLLNVL
+507 QEKESGLLNMI
-518 TQDNLYKVESLKV
+518 TQDNLGKVVSLKV

-546 LPLLHHL
+546 MPNLHYL
-553 DLTDADIV
+553 DLTDAPIV
-561 ANDYEYYTGCHT
+561 ANNYYYYLNCYTK
-573 EDNIVGQSMFYM
+573 DNVIWAFMFYD
-585 LKKIESVKLPKNAT
+585 LEKFISVKLPKNAT
-599 VISNGAFLG
+599 LIELKALG
-608 CDRLENIVLPV
+608 NCTNLAEVVLPV
-619 KLETIGRYAF
+619 KLERIEGAAF
-629 NGCIKLKD
+629 INCKNVTNVD
-637 IEFPFALKTIDYYAF
+637 
-652 YGCSQLEHIK
+652 
-662 LPSMLKTL
+662 
-670 GSSAFESCSKL
+670 
-681 KSIELPPT
+681 LPPT
-689 LRTIGSSAF
+689 LKTIGNDAF
-698 YGCYGLETIS
+698 CGCSLKKIS
-708 LPGVETIGEAAF
+708 LPGVESIGGSAF
-720 QGCSKLTEIRIPST
+720 ECSTLAEVRIPST
-734 LKSIDDRA
+734 LKSIGDNA
-742 FNCKNL
+742 FRCEKL
-748 QKVYTYTVEP
+748 KKVYTYTVEP
-758 VNIGQTTFSN
+758 INIGQNTFDKTTYETGS
-768 YATATLYVPRQAYN
+768 LYIPKQSKN
-782 NYYYNTQW
+782 NYYWNTQW
-790 SQFPTPVEFDEPY
+790 SQFAKLEEFDEPY
-803 KYFYLNKEF
+803 KYFYLNKEY
-812 TLEDRFTGEPDI
+812 TLDDRFTGEPDI

-911 AIRAKYG
+911 GIRAKYG

-957 GKLPKVD
+957 GKLPNVN

-991 FYDINDMGYTS
+991 FYDINDMGYKS

-1009 NSKTYEAVRPGDDNV
+1009 DSNTYEAVRPGDDNA

-1118 ASELYT
+1118 ASELYS

-1204 TGIGDIVTTTGV
+1204 TGIGDIVSTTGV

-1222 SGLNISNLQGKTL
+1222 CGLNISNLQGKTL

-1245 ATRTQDGFLGLAKG
+1245 ATRTQDGFLGLTKG

>member
-1 MTHKTFINICFVLLA
+1 MTHKTFINICLTLIA
-16 LLFPLTMQAQHK
+16 LCWTMAIQAQTATV
-28 SPLDEGKGFFLF
+28 
-40 PHDGIEE
+40 DGINYNLYTGTNTAEVTKS
-47 GNAYTSGNYGDF
+47 NA
-59 NQENKLQTA
+59 
-68 YFYSQDSNN
+68 
-77 FYNYDIGNSVW
+77 
-88 YFERTGDKYYIHNK
+88 TGD
-102 YNEYLAIDDN
+102 
-112 GYVCTGSLQKAL
+112 
-124 EFYVTNVEKDSNHI
+124 
-138 YIFPCKSVLSYV
+138 
-150 QSDIDLVDA
+150 
-159 NDCIIKVNGIKYLI
+159 
-173 YKNSKKATVI
+173 
-183 PKLLNEYD
+183 
-191 SSTDYKG
+191 
-198 EIVIPETF
+198 IVIPEKITVD
-206 NYNGNEYTVTDVKP
+206 GVEY
-220 GVFAEC
+220 
-226 KDITRVT
+226 
-233 LPQSITNIRTS
+233 
-244 CFALCPGLISV
+244 
-255 DIPSVTKIGDDA
+255 SVT
-267 FRGCTS
+267 
-273 LTSADFPKVS
+273 
-283 SIGDN
+283 SIGN
-288 AFKRCSSLTS
+288 YAFSSCSSLTS
-298 LDFPLVTSIGR
+298 VDMPLVTSIGEF
-309 YAFDGCSSVFSIDM
+309 AFNG
-323 PLMTSISG
+323 
-331 RMFFNCSNLTSINIP
+331 CSNLI
-346 SVTSVGYM
+346 SVNMPLVETIGKF
-354 AFYHCSNLTSI
+354 AFADS
-365 NLPSVASIEGNAFNS
+365 
-380 CSNLT
+380 
-385 SINMTSVT
+385 
-393 SIGDGAFG
+393 
-401 GCSIT
+401 
-406 SVDMPSVKNIGSDT
+406 
-420 FSGCPITNLSLPS
+420 PITNLSLPS
-433 TLSSIGDRC
+433 TLTSIGN
-442 FTKVREITLAA
+442 FSFFETKHVTLAA
-453 TNPPTLGSNPWEYVL
+453 IIPPLVRINSFGVNCV
-468 IKVPESAVNDYRT
+468 IRVPESALNDYRT
-481 AAGWSD
+481 AVGWSN
-487 YKDQILSMSDITDYD
+487 YKDQILSMNDTTDYN
-502 VAVTA
+502 VTVTA
-507 QDKESGLLNVL
+507 QEKESGLLNVL
-518 TQDNLYKVESLKV
+518 GQDNLGKVVSLKV

-546 LPLLHHL
+546 MPNLHYL
-553 DLTDADIV
+553 DLTDATIV
-561 ANDYEYYTGCHT
+561 SNDYEYYTGYHT
-573 EDNIVGQSMFYM
+573 EDNVIGDYMFAS
-585 LKKIESVKLPKNAT
+585 LDKLVSVKLPKNA
-599 VISNGAFLG
+599 ISIRDGALQS
-608 CDRLENIVLPV
+608 CSNLVEVVLPV
-619 KLETIGRYAF
+619 KLESIGGYAF
-629 NGCIKLKD
+629 NYCTNL
-637 IEFPFALKTIDYYAF
+637 TNID
-652 YGCSQLEHIK
+652 
-662 LPSMLKTL
+662 
-670 GSSAFESCSKL
+670 
-681 KSIELPPT
+681 LPPT
-689 LRTIGSSAF
+689 LKTIGSYAF
-698 YGCYGLETIS
+698 TNCSRLEKIS
-708 LPGVETIGEAAF
+708 LPGVEYIGGYAF
-720 QGCSKLTEIRIPST
+720 TGCDKLTEVRIPST
-734 LKSIDDRA
+734 LKYIGDGA
-742 FNCKNL
+742 FNCENL
-748 QKVYTYTVEP
+748 KKVYTYTVEP
-758 VNIGQTTFSN
+758 INTEQETFSK
-768 YATATLYVPRQAYN
+768 TAYETGTLYIPKQSKN
-782 NYYYNTQW
+782 NYYWNTQW
-790 SQFPTPVEFDEPY
+790 SQFAKLVEFDEPY

-812 TLEDRFTGEPDI
+812 TLDDRFTGEPDI

-911 AIRAKYG
+911 AIRAEYG

-952 EKSAF
+952 EKNEF
-957 GKLPKVD
+957 GKLPNVN

-991 FYDINDMGYTS
+991 FYDINDMGYKS

-1009 NSKTYEAVRPGDDNV
+1009 DSNTYEAVRPGDDNA

-1222 SGLNISNLQGKTL
+1222 CGLNISNLQGKTL

>member
-1 MTHKTFINICFVLLA
+1 MTHKTIINICLTLIA
-16 LLFPLTMQAQHK
+16 LCWTVTIQAQTATV
-28 SPLDEGKGFFLF
+28 
-40 PHDGIEE
+40 DGI
-47 GNAYTSGNYGDF
+47 NYYLFSSDKRAIVTKSTVSGD
-59 NQENKLQTA
+59 
-68 YFYSQDSNN
+68 
-77 FYNYDIGNSVW
+77 
-88 YFERTGDKYYIHNK
+88 
-102 YNEYLAIDDN
+102 
-112 GYVCTGSLQKAL
+112 
-124 EFYVTNVEKDSNHI
+124 
-138 YIFPCKSVLSYV
+138 
-150 QSDIDLVDA
+150 
-159 NDCIIKVNGIKYLI
+159 
-173 YKNSKKATVI
+173 
-183 PKLLNEYD
+183 
-191 SSTDYKG
+191 
-198 EIVIPETF
+198 IVIPEKITVD
-206 NYNGNEYTVTDVKP
+206 GVEYPVTSIGIEAFRD
-220 GVFAEC
+220 C
-226 KDITRVT
+226 KALTSVAMPSVT
-233 LPQSITNIRTS
+233 GIGDNAFRS
-244 CFALCPGLISV
+244 CSSLTSV
-255 DIPSVTKIGDDA
+255 DIPSVTSIDDEA
-267 FRGCTS
+267 FAC
-273 LTSADFPKVS
+273 
-283 SIGDN
+283 
-288 AFKRCSSLTS
+288 CSSLTS
-298 LDFPLVTSIGR
+298 V
-309 YAFDGCSSVFSIDM
+309 AM
-323 PLMTSISG
+323 
-331 RMFFNCSNLTSINIP
+331 P
-346 SVTSVGYM
+346 SVTRIDSE
-354 AFYHCSNLTSI
+354 AFWDCDSLTS
-365 NLPSVASIEGNAFNS
+365 VA
-380 CSNLT
+380 
-385 SINMTSVT
+385 MPSVT
-393 SIGDGAFG
+393 SIGFQAFVS
-401 GCSIT
+401 CSSLT
-406 SVDMPSVKNIGSDT
+406 SVYMPSVTSIGNNA
-420 FSGCPITNLSLPS
+420 FAGCPITNLYLPT
-433 TLSSIGDRC
+433 TLTSIGNSC
-442 FTKVREITLAA
+442 FTETREITLAA
-453 TNPPTLGSNPWEYVL
+453 TSPAALGTDVFWEYVV
-468 IKVPESAVNDYRT
+468 IRVPESAVNDYRT
-481 AAGWSD
+481 AAGWSN

-502 VAVTA
+502 VTVTA
-507 QDKESGLLNVL
+507 QEKESGLHNMI
-518 TQDNLYKVESLKV
+518 TEANLSKVVSLKV

-540 MVIRNK
+540 MAIRNK
-546 LPLLHHL
+546 MPYLHYL
-553 DLTDADIV
+553 DLTDATIV

-573 EDNIVGQSMFYM
+573 EDNVIGDNM
-585 LKKIESVKLPKNAT
+585 LCNLSKLVSVKLPKNAT
-599 VISNGAFLG
+599 RIGNWALDG
-608 CDRLENIVLPV
+608 CRSLVEVVLPV
-619 KLETIGRYAF
+619 KLELIGGNAF
-629 NGCIKLKD
+629 FNCRNLKSID
-637 IEFPFALKTIDYYAF
+637 FPPTLKTIGSGAF
-652 YGCSQLEHIK
+652 RNCYCLEK
-662 LPSMLKTL
+662 
-670 GSSAFESCSKL
+670 
-681 KSIELPPT
+681 
-689 LRTIGSSAF
+689 
-698 YGCYGLETIS
+698 IS
-708 LPGVETIGEAAF
+708 LPGVENIGEIAF
-720 QGCSKLTEIRIPST
+720 GGCNKLTEVRIPST
-734 LKSIDDRA
+734 LNSIKNSA
-742 FNCKNL
+742 FDSENLKN
-748 QKVYTYTVEP
+748 VYTYTVEP
-758 VNIGQTTFSN
+758 ISIGQNTFN
-768 YATATLYVPRQAYN
+768 KTAYETGTLYIPKQSKN
-782 NYYYNTQW
+782 NYYWNTQW
-790 SQFPTPVEFDEPY
+790 SQFSKLVEFDEPY
-803 KYFYLNKEF
+803 KYFYLNKEY
-812 TLEDRFTGEPDI
+812 TLNDRFTGEPDI

-838 ELPPQDADT
+838 ELPDQDADT

-911 AIRAKYG
+911 DIRAKYG

-926 SSEEYL
+926 SSEEFL

-1009 NSKTYEAVRPGDDNV
+1009 DSKTYEAVRPGDDNA

-1044 FGGDNRLTQTGRD
+1044 FGGDKRLTQTGRD

-1091 KTRVVFNPDKKAGY
+1091 KARVVFNPDKKAGY

-1222 SGLNISNLQGKTL
+1222 CGLNISNLQGKTL
-1235 HVYALNGALY
+1235 HVYDLNGALY
-1245 ATRTQDGFLGLAKG
+1245 ATRTQDGFLGLTKG

>member
-1 MTHKTFINICFVLLA
+1 
-16 LLFPLTMQAQHK
+16 
-28 SPLDEGKGFFLF
+28 
-40 PHDGIEE
+40 
-47 GNAYTSGNYGDF
+47 
-59 NQENKLQTA
+59 
-68 YFYSQDSNN
+68 
-77 FYNYDIGNSVW
+77 
-88 YFERTGDKYYIHNK
+88 
-102 YNEYLAIDDN
+102 
-112 GYVCTGSLQKAL
+112 
-124 EFYVTNVEKDSNHI
+124 
-138 YIFPCKSVLSYV
+138 
-150 QSDIDLVDA
+150 
-159 NDCIIKVNGIKYLI
+159 
-173 YKNSKKATVI
+173 
-183 PKLLNEYD
+183 
-191 SSTDYKG
+191 
-198 EIVIPETF
+198 
-206 NYNGNEYTVTDVKP
+206 
-220 GVFAEC
+220 
-226 KDITRVT
+226 
-233 LPQSITNIRTS
+233 
-244 CFALCPGLISV
+244 
-255 DIPSVTKIGDDA
+255 
-267 FRGCTS
+267 
-273 LTSADFPKVS
+273 
-283 SIGDN
+283 
-288 AFKRCSSLTS
+288 
-298 LDFPLVTSIGR
+298 
-309 YAFDGCSSVFSIDM
+309 
-323 PLMTSISG
+323 
-331 RMFFNCSNLTSINIP
+331 
-346 SVTSVGYM
+346 
-354 AFYHCSNLTSI
+354 
-365 NLPSVASIEGNAFNS
+365 
-380 CSNLT
+380 
-385 SINMTSVT
+385 
-393 SIGDGAFG
+393 
-401 GCSIT
+401 
-406 SVDMPSVKNIGSDT
+406 
-420 FSGCPITNLSLPS
+420 
-433 TLSSIGDRC
+433 
-442 FTKVREITLAA
+442 
-453 TNPPTLGSNPWEYVL
+453 
-468 IKVPESAVNDYRT
+468 
-481 AAGWSD
+481 
-487 YKDQILSMSDITDYD
+487 MSDFAGHD
-502 VAVTA
+502 VTVTA
-507 QDKESGLLNVL
+507 QEKESGLLNVL
-518 TQDNLYKVESLKV
+518 GQDNLGKVGSLKV
-531 TGTINGYDI
+531 TGTINSYDI

-546 LPLLHHL
+546 MPYLHHL
-553 DLTDADIV
+553 DLTDATIV

-573 EDNIVGQSMFYM
+573 EDNVIGDYMFFQLYK
-585 LKKIESVKLPKNAT
+585 LVSVKLPKNAT
-599 VISNGAFLG
+599 RIGECALSSCGNLV
-608 CDRLENIVLPV
+608 EVVLPV
-619 KLETIGRYAF
+619 KLESIGCAAF
-629 NGCIKLKD
+629 NGCSNL
-637 IEFPFALKTIDYYAF
+637 TNID
-652 YGCSQLEHIK
+652 
-662 LPSMLKTL
+662 
-670 GSSAFESCSKL
+670 
-681 KSIELPPT
+681 LPPT
-689 LRTIGSSAF
+689 LKTIGSSAF
-698 YGCYGLETIS
+698 YGCSRLKNIELPPTLKTIGGYVFCRCSNLKKIS
-708 LPGVETIGEAAF
+708 LAGVEYIGNQAF
-720 QGCSKLTEIRIPST
+720 SDCNQLTEVRIPST
-734 LKSIDDRA
+734 LKSIGDKA
-742 FNCKNL
+742 FFCHNL
-748 QKVYTYTVEP
+748 MKVYTYTVEP
-758 VNIGQTTFSN
+758 VNIGQTTFSS
-768 YATATLYVPRQAYN
+768 YTTATLYVPRQAYN

-812 TLEDRFTGEPDI
+812 TLDDRFTGEPDI
-824 DINPGGGIIVPGKP
+824 DINPGGGIIVPDKP
-838 ELPPQDADT
+838 EQGDQDADT

-911 AIRAKYG
+911 AIRADKG
-918 KGGWIDLD
+918 TGGWIDLD

-1009 NSKTYEAVRPGDDNV
+1009 DSNTYEAVRPGDDNA

-1044 FGGDNRLTQTGRD
+1044 FGGDKRLTQTGRD

-1118 ASELYT
+1118 ASELYS

-1222 SGLNISNLQGKTL
+1222 CGLNISNLQGKTL

>member
-1 MTHKTFINICFVLLA
+1 MTHKTIINICLTLIA
-16 LLFPLTMQAQHK
+16 LCWTMAIQAQ
-28 SPLDEGKGFFLF
+28 
-40 PHDGIEE
+40 
-47 GNAYTSGNYGDF
+47 
-59 NQENKLQTA
+59 TA
-68 YFYSQDSNN
+68 
-77 FYNYDIGNSVW
+77 
-88 YFERTGDKYYIHNK
+88 T
-102 YNEYLAIDDN
+102 
-112 GYVCTGSLQKAL
+112 
-124 EFYVTNVEKDSNHI
+124 
-138 YIFPCKSVLSYV
+138 
-150 QSDIDLVDA
+150 VD
-159 NDCIIKVNGIKYLI
+159 GIKY
-173 YKNSKKATVI
+173 Y
-183 PKLLNEYD
+183 LNRDKTAEVAKSNVTGD
-191 SSTDYKG
+191 
-198 EIVIPETF
+198 IVIPEKI
-206 NYNGNEYTVTDVKP
+206 TVD
-220 GVFAEC
+220 GVDYSVTSIGSQAFIEC
-226 KDITRVT
+226 NA
-233 LPQSITNIRTS
+233 LTS
-244 CFALCPGLISV
+244 VAM
-255 DIPSVTKIGDDA
+255 PSVTSIGWEA
-267 FRGCTS
+267 FRYCSSLNSVDMPSVKSISGCV
-273 LTSADFPKVS
+273 FE
-283 SIGDN
+283 G
-288 AFKRCSSLTS
+288 CSSLTS
-298 LDFPLVTSIGR
+298 VT
-309 YAFDGCSSVFSIDM
+309 M
-323 PLMTSISG
+323 P
-331 RMFFNCSNLTSINIP
+331 
-346 SVTSVGYM
+346 
-354 AFYHCSNLTSI
+354 
-365 NLPSVASIEGNAFNS
+365 
-380 CSNLT
+380 
-385 SINMTSVT
+385 SVT
-393 SIGDGAFG
+393 SIGGQAFSC
-401 GCSIT
+401 CSSLT
-406 SVDMPSVKNIGSDT
+406 SVDMPSVTSIGDDA
-420 FSGCPITNLSLPS
+420 FERCPIINLSLPA
-433 TLSSIGDRC
+433 TLTSIGNQC
-442 FTKVREITLAA
+442 FTETREITLAA
-453 TNPPTLGSNPWEYVL
+453 TTPAVLGTDAFWRAAV
-468 IKVPESAVNDYRT
+468 IRVPESAVDAYRT
-481 AAGWSD
+481 AAEWSN
-487 YKDQILSMSDITDYD
+487 YKEQIFSMSDIIDYD
-502 VAVTA
+502 VTVTA
-507 QDKESGLLNVL
+507 QEKESGLLNMI
-518 TQDNLYKVESLKV
+518 TQDNLGKVVSLKV

-546 LPLLHHL
+546 MPNLHYL
-553 DLTDADIV
+553 DLTDATIV

-573 EDNIVGQSMFYM
+573 EDNVIGDYMFAS
-585 LKKIESVKLPKNAT
+585 LGKLVSIKLPKNAT
-599 VISNGAFLG
+599 SIRNSALG
-608 CDRLENIVLPV
+608 GCFSLVEVVLPV
-619 KLETIGRYAF
+619 KLEEIGFWAF
-629 NGCIKLKD
+629 SHCENLKNID
-637 IEFPFALKTIDYYAF
+637 FPPTLKTIGKQAF
-652 YGCSQLEHIK
+652 YGC
-662 LPSMLKTL
+662 
-670 GSSAFESCSKL
+670 
-681 KSIELPPT
+681 
-689 LRTIGSSAF
+689 
-698 YGCYGLETIS
+698 GLEYIS
-708 LPGVETIGEAAF
+708 LPGVETIGYSAF
-720 QGCSKLTEIRIPST
+720 QACDKLTEVRIPST
-734 LKSIDDRA
+734 LKSIDDAA
-742 FNCKNL
+742 FFCDNVK
-748 QKVYTYTVEP
+748 KVYTYTVEP
-758 VNIGQTTFSN
+758 ISIGQQTF
-768 YATATLYVPRQAYN
+768 YKTAYETGTLYIPKQSKN
-782 NYYYNTQW
+782 NYYWNTQW
-790 SQFPTPVEFDEPY
+790 SQFAKLEEFDEPY
-803 KYFYLNKEF
+803 KYFYLNKEY
-812 TLEDRFTGEPDI
+812 TLDDRFTGEPDI

-911 AIRAKYG
+911 AIRAEYG
-918 KGGWIDLD
+918 KGGWIDLKE
-926 SSEEYL
+926 SEEYL

-964 VDTKLDIHTS
+964 VDTKLNIHTS

-1009 NSKTYEAVRPGDDNV
+1009 DSKTYEAVRPGDDNA

-1044 FGGDNRLTQTGRD
+1044 FGGDKRLTQTGRD

-1124 VEALAGRLAINE
+1124 IEALAGRLAINE

-1222 SGLNISNLQGKTL
+1222 CGLNISNLQGKTL

-1245 ATRTQDGFLGLAKG
+1245 ATRTQDGFLGLTKG

>member
-1 MTHKTFINICFVLLA
+1 MTHKTIINICLTLIA
-16 LLFPLTMQAQHK
+16 LCWTMAIQAQTATV
-28 SPLDEGKGFFLF
+28 
-40 PHDGIEE
+40 DGINYSL
-47 GNAYTSGNYGDF
+47 NADAKTAEVTGITISGD
-59 NQENKLQTA
+59 
-68 YFYSQDSNN
+68 
-77 FYNYDIGNSVW
+77 
-88 YFERTGDKYYIHNK
+88 
-102 YNEYLAIDDN
+102 
-112 GYVCTGSLQKAL
+112 
-124 EFYVTNVEKDSNHI
+124 
-138 YIFPCKSVLSYV
+138 
-150 QSDIDLVDA
+150 
-159 NDCIIKVNGIKYLI
+159 
-173 YKNSKKATVI
+173 
-183 PKLLNEYD
+183 
-191 SSTDYKG
+191 
-198 EIVIPETF
+198 IVIPEKITVNGVEYSVEGMYRYVF
-206 NYNGNEYTVTDVKP
+206 NNRK
-220 GVFAEC
+220 
-226 KDITRVT
+226 
-233 LPQSITNIRTS
+233 SIT
-244 CFALCPGLISV
+244 SV
-255 DIPSVTKIGDDA
+255 KMPSV
-267 FRGCTS
+267 
-273 LTSADFPKVS
+273 
-283 SIGDN
+283 
-288 AFKRCSSLTS
+288 
-298 LDFPLVTSIGR
+298 R
-309 YAFDGCSSVFSIDM
+309 YLPENTFEE
-323 PLMTSISG
+323 
-331 RMFFNCSNLTSINIP
+331 CSNL
-346 SVTSVGYM
+346 
-354 AFYHCSNLTSI
+354 
-365 NLPSVASIEGNAFNS
+365 
-380 CSNLT
+380 
-385 SINMTSVT
+385 
-393 SIGDGAFG
+393 
-401 GCSIT
+401 T
-406 SVDMPSVKNIGSDT
+406 SVDMPSVTNIGIWAFKNCESLISVNMPSVTNISSHAFDNCSSLT
-420 FSGCPITNLSLPS
+420 SVDMPLVTNISSYAFSSCSNLTSVDMPLVIRIGDYAFGGCPIRKLYLP
-433 TLSSIGDRC
+433 TTFTSIGNSC
-442 FTKVREITLAA
+442 FTATREITLAA
-453 TNPPTLGSNPWEYVL
+453 TTPASLGTDVFWKYAV
-468 IKVPESAVNDYRT
+468 IRVPESAVNDYRT
-481 AAGWSD
+481 AAGWSN
-487 YKDQILSMSDITDYD
+487 YKDHIFSMSDNTDYN
-502 VAVTA
+502 VIVTA
-507 QDKESGLLNVL
+507 QEKESGLLNMI
-518 TQDNLYKVESLKV
+518 TQEKLGKVVSLKV
-531 TGTINGYDI
+531 TGTINSYDI
-540 MVIRNK
+540 MIIRNK
-546 LPLLHHL
+546 MPYLHHL
-553 DLTDADIV
+553 DLTDATIV
-561 ANDYEYYTGCHT
+561 ANDFEYYTGYHT
-573 EDNIVGQSMFYM
+573 EDNIIGNYMFAY
-585 LKKIESVKLPKNAT
+585 LGKLVSVKLPKNAT
-599 VISNGAFLG
+599 SIRGYALSDCYSLAEV
-608 CDRLENIVLPV
+608 VLPV
-619 KLETIGRYAF
+619 KLEKIGSSAF
-629 NGCIKLKD
+629 LGCSGLTNIDL
-637 IEFPFALKTIDYYAF
+637 PPTLKTI
-652 YGCSQLEHIK
+652 GN
-662 LPSMLKTL
+662 
-670 GSSAFESCSKL
+670 SAFESCS
-681 KSIELPPT
+681 
-689 LRTIGSSAF
+689 R
-698 YGCYGLETIS
+698 LEKIS
-708 LPGVETIGEAAF
+708 LPGVESIDNYAF
-720 QGCSKLTEIRIPST
+720 GYCYKLTEVRIPST
-734 LKSIDDRA
+734 LKTIGDNA
-742 FNCKNL
+742 FGNVDLK
-748 QKVYTYTVEP
+748 KVYTYTVEP
-758 VNIGQTTFSN
+758 INIGQNTFSGTV
-768 YATATLYVPRQAYN
+768 YKTGTLYIPKQSKN
-782 NYYYNTQW
+782 NYYWNTQW
-790 SQFPTPVEFDEPY
+790 SQFAKLEEFDEPY

-812 TLEDRFTGEPDI
+812 TLNDRFTGEPDI
-824 DINPGGGIIVPGKP
+824 DINPGGGIIVPDDSKKP
-838 ELPPQDADT
+838 DQPDQDADT

-911 AIRAKYG
+911 AIRADKG
-918 KGGWIDLD
+918 TGGWIDLD

-952 EKSAF
+952 EKNEF

-991 FYDINDMGYTS
+991 FYDINDMGYNS

-1009 NSKTYEAVRPGDDNV
+1009 DSNTYEAVRPGDDNA

-1194 RFMLLIDNST
+1194 RFMLFIDNST

-1222 SGLNISNLQGKTL
+1222 CGLNISNLQGKTL

>member
-1 MTHKTFINICFVLLA
+1 MTHKTIINICLTLIA
-16 LLFPLTMQAQHK
+16 LCWTVAIQAK
-28 SPLDEGKGFFLF
+28 TATV
-40 PHDGIEE
+40 DGINYYL
-47 GNAYTSGNYGDF
+47 NADA
-59 NQENKLQTA
+59 KTA
-68 YFYSQDSNN
+68 EVTKSTA
-77 FYNYDIGNSVW
+77 
-88 YFERTGDKYYIHNK
+88 TGD
-102 YNEYLAIDDN
+102 
-112 GYVCTGSLQKAL
+112 
-124 EFYVTNVEKDSNHI
+124 
-138 YIFPCKSVLSYV
+138 
-150 QSDIDLVDA
+150 
-159 NDCIIKVNGIKYLI
+159 
-173 YKNSKKATVI
+173 
-183 PKLLNEYD
+183 
-191 SSTDYKG
+191 
-198 EIVIPETF
+198 IVIPEKITVD
-206 NYNGNEYTVTDVKP
+206 GVEYSVTSI
-220 GVFAEC
+220 GYEAFSEC
-226 KDITRVT
+226 KA
-233 LPQSITNIRTS
+233 LTS
-244 CFALCPGLISV
+244 V
-255 DIPSVTKIGDDA
+255 KMPSVTFIGNYA
-267 FRGCTS
+267 F
-273 LTSADFPKVS
+273 S
-283 SIGDN
+283 SCSRLASVAMPLVTFIGN
-288 AFKRCSSLTS
+288 YAFSSCSSLTS
-298 LDFPLVTSIGR
+298 VVIPSVTSIDNNAFDVCSNLTSVAMPLVTSIGSQ
-309 YAFDGCSSVFSIDM
+309 AFWGCSSLTSVSM
-323 PLMTSISG
+323 PLVTSIGSG
-331 RMFFNCSNLTSINIP
+331 AFWGCSSLTSVAMP
-346 SVTSVGYM
+346 SVTSINDQ
-354 AFYHCSNLTSI
+354 AFYR
-365 NLPSVASIEGNAFNS
+365 
-380 CSNLT
+380 
-385 SINMTSVT
+385 
-393 SIGDGAFG
+393 
-401 GCSIT
+401 
-406 SVDMPSVKNIGSDT
+406 
-420 FSGCPITNLSLPS
+420 CPITNLSLPT
-433 TLSSIGDRC
+433 TLTSIGNSC
-442 FTKVREITLAA
+442 FTDTREITLAA
-453 TNPPTLGSNPWEYVL
+453 TTPAVLGTDAFWKYAV
-468 IKVPESAVNDYRT
+468 IRVPESAVNDYRT
-481 AAGWSD
+481 AAGWSN
-487 YKDQILSMSDITDYD
+487 YKDQILSMSDKTDYD
-502 VAVTA
+502 VPVTA
-507 QDKESGLLNVL
+507 QEKESGLLNMI
-518 TQDNLYKVESLKV
+518 TQDKLGKVVSLKV

-540 MVIRNK
+540 MIIHNK
-546 LPLLHHL
+546 MPYLHHL
-553 DLTDADIV
+553 DLTDATIV
-561 ANDYEYYTGCHT
+561 ANDYEYYEGCHT
-573 EDNIVGQSMFYM
+573 EDNIIGDNMFASLYN
-585 LKKIESVKLPKNAT
+585 LLSVKLPKNA
-599 VISNGAFLG
+599 ISIRDGALQS
-608 CDRLENIVLPV
+608 CSNLVEVVLPV
-619 KLETIGRYAF
+619 KLESIGGYAF
-629 NGCIKLKD
+629 NYCTNL
-637 IEFPFALKTIDYYAF
+637 TNID
-652 YGCSQLEHIK
+652 
-662 LPSMLKTL
+662 
-670 GSSAFESCSKL
+670 
-681 KSIELPPT
+681 LPPT
-689 LRTIGSSAF
+689 LKTIGSYAF
-698 YGCYGLETIS
+698 SYCSRLEKIS
-708 LPGVETIGEAAF
+708 LPGVEYIGGYAF
-720 QGCSKLTEIRIPST
+720 TGCDKLTEVRIPST
-734 LKSIDDRA
+734 LKSIGDNALDIQGL
-742 FNCKNL
+742 K
-748 QKVYTYTVEP
+748 KVYTYTVEP
-758 VNIGQTTFSN
+758 IGIGQETFAKTT
-768 YATATLYVPRQAYN
+768 YETGTLYIPKQSKN
-782 NYYYNTQW
+782 NYYWNTQW
-790 SQFPTPVEFDEPY
+790 SQFAKLEEFDEPY
-803 KYFYLNKEF
+803 KYFYLNKEY
-812 TLEDRFTGEPDI
+812 TLDDRFTGEPDI

-918 KGGWIDLD
+918 KGGWIDLKE
-926 SSEEYL
+926 SEEYL

-952 EKSAF
+952 EKSEF
-957 GKLPKVD
+957 KNMPNVN

-1009 NSKTYEAVRPGDDNV
+1009 NSKTYEAVRPGDDNA

-1044 FGGDNRLTQTGRD
+1044 FGSDNRLTQTGRD

-1204 TGIGDIVTTTGV
+1204 TGIGDIVSTTGV

-1222 SGLNISNLQGKTL
+1222 CGLNISNLQGKTL

-1245 ATRTQDGFLGLAKG
+1245 ATRTQDGFLGLTKG

>member
-1 MTHKTFINICFVLLA
+1 
-16 LLFPLTMQAQHK
+16 
-28 SPLDEGKGFFLF
+28 
-40 PHDGIEE
+40 
-47 GNAYTSGNYGDF
+47 
-59 NQENKLQTA
+59 
-68 YFYSQDSNN
+68 
-77 FYNYDIGNSVW
+77 
-88 YFERTGDKYYIHNK
+88 
-102 YNEYLAIDDN
+102 
-112 GYVCTGSLQKAL
+112 
-124 EFYVTNVEKDSNHI
+124 
-138 YIFPCKSVLSYV
+138 
-150 QSDIDLVDA
+150 
-159 NDCIIKVNGIKYLI
+159 
-173 YKNSKKATVI
+173 
-183 PKLLNEYD
+183 
-191 SSTDYKG
+191 
-198 EIVIPETF
+198 
-206 NYNGNEYTVTDVKP
+206 
-220 GVFAEC
+220 
-226 KDITRVT
+226 
-233 LPQSITNIRTS
+233 
-244 CFALCPGLISV
+244 
-255 DIPSVTKIGDDA
+255 
-267 FRGCTS
+267 
-273 LTSADFPKVS
+273 
-283 SIGDN
+283 
-288 AFKRCSSLTS
+288 
-298 LDFPLVTSIGR
+298 
-309 YAFDGCSSVFSIDM
+309 
-323 PLMTSISG
+323 
-331 RMFFNCSNLTSINIP
+331 
-346 SVTSVGYM
+346 
-354 AFYHCSNLTSI
+354 
-365 NLPSVASIEGNAFNS
+365 
-380 CSNLT
+380 
-385 SINMTSVT
+385 
-393 SIGDGAFG
+393 
-401 GCSIT
+401 
-406 SVDMPSVKNIGSDT
+406 
-420 FSGCPITNLSLPS
+420 
-433 TLSSIGDRC
+433 
-442 FTKVREITLAA
+442 
-453 TNPPTLGSNPWEYVL
+453 
-468 IKVPESAVNDYRT
+468 
-481 AAGWSD
+481 
-487 YKDQILSMSDITDYD
+487 MSDFAGHD
-502 VAVTA
+502 VTVTA
-507 QDKESGLLNVL
+507 QEKESGLLNVL
-518 TQDNLYKVESLKV
+518 GQDNLGKVGSLKV
-531 TGTINGYDI
+531 TGTINSYDI

-546 LPLLHHL
+546 MPYLHHL
-553 DLTDADIV
+553 DLTDATIV

-573 EDNIVGQSMFYM
+573 EDNVIGDYMFFQLYK
-585 LKKIESVKLPKNAT
+585 LVSVKLPKNAT
-599 VISNGAFLG
+599 RIGECALSSCGNLV
-608 CDRLENIVLPV
+608 EVVLPV
-619 KLETIGRYAF
+619 KLESIGCAAF
-629 NGCIKLKD
+629 NGCSNL
-637 IEFPFALKTIDYYAF
+637 TNID
-652 YGCSQLEHIK
+652 
-662 LPSMLKTL
+662 
-670 GSSAFESCSKL
+670 
-681 KSIELPPT
+681 LPPT
-689 LRTIGSSAF
+689 LKTIGSSAF
-698 YGCYGLETIS
+698 YGCSRLKNIELPPTLKTIGGYVFCRCSNLKKIS
-708 LPGVETIGEAAF
+708 LAGVEYIGNQAF
-720 QGCSKLTEIRIPST
+720 SDCNQLTEVRIPST
-734 LKSIDDRA
+734 LKSIGDKA
-742 FNCKNL
+742 FFCHNL
-748 QKVYTYTVEP
+748 MKVYTYTVEP
-758 VNIGQTTFSN
+758 VNIGQTTFSR
-768 YATATLYVPRQAYN
+768 YTTATLYVPRQAYN

-812 TLEDRFTGEPDI
+812 TLDDRFTGEPDI
-824 DINPGGGIIVPGKP
+824 DINPGGGIIVPDKP
-838 ELPPQDADT
+838 EQGDQDADT

-911 AIRAKYG
+911 GIRAKYG

-926 SSEEYL
+926 SSEEFL
-932 YPGKG
+932 YPGQG

-952 EKSAF
+952 EKSEF
-957 GKLPKVD
+957 GKLPNVN
-964 VDTKLDIHTS
+964 VDTKLDIHAS

-1009 NSKTYEAVRPGDDNV
+1009 DSNTYEAVRPGDDNA

-1044 FGGDNRLTQTGRD
+1044 FGGDKRLTQTGRD

-1118 ASELYT
+1118 ASELYS

-1245 ATRTQDGFLGLAKG
+1245 ATRTQDGFLGLTKG

>member
-1 MTHKTFINICFVLLA
+1 MTHKTIINICLTLIA
-16 LLFPLTMQAQHK
+16 LCWTMAIQAQTAIV
-28 SPLDEGKGFFLF
+28 
-40 PHDGIEE
+40 DGINYSL
-47 GNAYTSGNYGDF
+47 NADA
-59 NQENKLQTA
+59 KTA
-68 YFYSQDSNN
+68 RVTKSN
-77 FYNYDIGNSVW
+77 V
-88 YFERTGDKYYIHNK
+88 TGD
-102 YNEYLAIDDN
+102 
-112 GYVCTGSLQKAL
+112 
-124 EFYVTNVEKDSNHI
+124 
-138 YIFPCKSVLSYV
+138 
-150 QSDIDLVDA
+150 
-159 NDCIIKVNGIKYLI
+159 
-173 YKNSKKATVI
+173 
-183 PKLLNEYD
+183 
-191 SSTDYKG
+191 
-198 EIVIPETF
+198 IVIPEKITVDGVEYSVTSIVF
-206 NYNGNEYTVTDVKP
+206 NAFG
-220 GVFAEC
+220 GC
-226 KDITRVT
+226 KA
-233 LPQSITNIRTS
+233 LTS
-244 CFALCPGLISV
+244 VAM
-255 DIPSVTKIGDDA
+255 PSVTSIGESA
-267 FRGCTS
+267 FYGCS
-273 LTSADFPKVS
+273 ILTSVDM
-283 SIGDN
+283 
-288 AFKRCSSLTS
+288 
-298 LDFPLVTSIGR
+298 PLVTSIGFQ
-309 YAFDGCSSVFSIDM
+309 AFENCSS
-323 PLMTSISG
+323 
-331 RMFFNCSNLTSINIP
+331 LTS
-346 SVTSVGYM
+346 
-354 AFYHCSNLTSI
+354 
-365 NLPSVASIEGNAFNS
+365 VA
-380 CSNLT
+380 
-385 SINMTSVT
+385 MPSVT
-393 SIGDGAFG
+393 SIGSEAF
-401 GCSIT
+401 C
-406 SVDMPSVKNIGSDT
+406 
-420 FSGCPITNLSLPS
+420 GCPIINLSLPA
-433 TLSSIGDRC
+433 TLTSIGNNC
-442 FTKVREITLAA
+442 FTATRDITLAA
-453 TNPPTLGSNPWEYVL
+453 TTPAALGTGVFGGAV
-468 IKVPESAVNDYRT
+468 IRVPESAVNDYRT
-481 AAGWSD
+481 AAGWSN
-487 YKDQILSMSDITDYD
+487 YKNQILSMSDITDYD
-502 VAVTA
+502 VTVTA
-507 QDKESGLLNVL
+507 QEKESGLLNVI
-518 TQDNLYKVESLKV
+518 TQDNLAKVVSLKV

-546 LPLLHHL
+546 MLNLHYL
-553 DLTDADIV
+553 DLTDATIV
-561 ANDYEYYTGCHT
+561 ANDYEYYEGFHT
-573 EDNIVGQSMFYM
+573 EDNVIGPSMFGK
-585 LKKIESVKLPKNAT
+585 LDKLISVKLPKNAT
-599 VISNGAFLG
+599 CIRANA
-608 CDRLENIVLPV
+608 LERCSSLVEVVLPV
-619 KLETIGRYAF
+619 WLEDIRPGAF
-629 NGCIKLKD
+629 S
-637 IEFPFALKTIDYYAF
+637 
-652 YGCSQLEHIK
+652 GCSQLEHVK
-662 LPSMLKTL
+662 LPSMLKT
-670 GSSAFESCSKL
+670 
-681 KSIELPPT
+681 
-689 LRTIGSSAF
+689 IGSSAF
-698 YGCYGLETIS
+698 SGCSRLKNIDLPPTLKIIGAEAFSGCSNLEKIS
-708 LPGVETIGEAAF
+708 LPGVETIVYRAF
-720 QGCSKLTEIRIPST
+720 SGCSKLSEVRIPST
-734 LKSIDDRA
+734 LKNIQSAA
-742 FNCKNL
+742 FDCENL
-748 QKVYTYTVEP
+748 KKVYTYTVEP
-758 VNIGQTTFSN
+758 ISIGQETFSE
-768 YATATLYVPRQAYN
+768 TAYKTGTLYIPKQSNN
-782 NYYYNTQW
+782 NYYWNTQW
-790 SQFPTPVEFDEPY
+790 SQFSKLVEFDEPY

-812 TLEDRFTGEPDI
+812 TLKDRFDGEPDI

-838 ELPPQDADT
+838 EQGADT

-888 FKVRKADISCGKNV
+888 FKVRKDDISCGKNV

-911 AIRAKYG
+911 GIRAKYG

-957 GKLPKVD
+957 GKLPNVN

-991 FYDINDMGYTS
+991 FYDINDMGYKS

-1009 NSKTYEAVRPGDDNV
+1009 DSNTYEAVRPGDDNA

-1222 SGLNISNLQGKTL
+1222 CGLNISNLQGKTL

>member
-1 MTHKTFINICFVLLA
+1 
-16 LLFPLTMQAQHK
+16 
-28 SPLDEGKGFFLF
+28 
-40 PHDGIEE
+40 
-47 GNAYTSGNYGDF
+47 
-59 NQENKLQTA
+59 
-68 YFYSQDSNN
+68 
-77 FYNYDIGNSVW
+77 
-88 YFERTGDKYYIHNK
+88 
-102 YNEYLAIDDN
+102 
-112 GYVCTGSLQKAL
+112 
-124 EFYVTNVEKDSNHI
+124 
-138 YIFPCKSVLSYV
+138 
-150 QSDIDLVDA
+150 
-159 NDCIIKVNGIKYLI
+159 
-173 YKNSKKATVI
+173 
-183 PKLLNEYD
+183 
-191 SSTDYKG
+191 
-198 EIVIPETF
+198 
-206 NYNGNEYTVTDVKP
+206 
-220 GVFAEC
+220 
-226 KDITRVT
+226 
-233 LPQSITNIRTS
+233 
-244 CFALCPGLISV
+244 
-255 DIPSVTKIGDDA
+255 
-267 FRGCTS
+267 
-273 LTSADFPKVS
+273 
-283 SIGDN
+283 
-288 AFKRCSSLTS
+288 
-298 LDFPLVTSIGR
+298 
-309 YAFDGCSSVFSIDM
+309 
-323 PLMTSISG
+323 
-331 RMFFNCSNLTSINIP
+331 
-346 SVTSVGYM
+346 
-354 AFYHCSNLTSI
+354 
-365 NLPSVASIEGNAFNS
+365 
-380 CSNLT
+380 
-385 SINMTSVT
+385 
-393 SIGDGAFG
+393 
-401 GCSIT
+401 
-406 SVDMPSVKNIGSDT
+406 
-420 FSGCPITNLSLPS
+420 
-433 TLSSIGDRC
+433 
-442 FTKVREITLAA
+442 
-453 TNPPTLGSNPWEYVL
+453 
-468 IKVPESAVNDYRT
+468 
-481 AAGWSD
+481 
-487 YKDQILSMSDITDYD
+487 MSDITDYD
-502 VAVTA
+502 VPVTA
-507 QDKESGLLNVL
+507 QEKESGLQNVL
-518 TQDNLYKVESLKV
+518 GQDNLGKVVSLKV
-531 TGTINGYDI
+531 RGTINSYDI

-546 LPLLHHL
+546 MPYLHHL
-553 DLTDADIV
+553 DLTDATIV

-573 EDNIVGQSMFYM
+573 EDNVIGDHMFYN
-585 LKKIESVKLPKNAT
+585 LDKLISVKLPKNAT
-599 VISNGAFLG
+599 SIRSCALSDCYSLVEVI
-608 CDRLENIVLPV
+608 LPV
-619 KLETIGRYAF
+619 KLEGIGGSAF
-629 NGCIKLKD
+629 NFCSNLKNID
-637 IEFPFALKTIDYYAF
+637 FPPTLKTIGSHAF
-652 YGCSQLEHIK
+652 QRCDRLEK
-662 LPSMLKTL
+662 
-670 GSSAFESCSKL
+670 
-681 KSIELPPT
+681 
-689 LRTIGSSAF
+689 
-698 YGCYGLETIS
+698 IS
-708 LPGVETIGEAAF
+708 LPGVETINYSAF
-720 QGCSKLTEIRIPST
+720 LGCSTLTEVRIPST
-734 LKSIDDRA
+734 LKSIGDDA
-742 FNCKNL
+742 FLCENL
-748 QKVYTYTVEP
+748 KKVYTYTVEP
-758 VNIGQTTFSN
+758 ISIGQQTFYKTTYETCS
-768 YATATLYVPRQAYN
+768 LYIPKQSKN
-782 NYYYNTQW
+782 NYYWNTQW
-790 SQFPTPVEFDEPY
+790 SQFAKLEEFDEPY
-803 KYFYLNKEF
+803 KYFYLNKEY
-812 TLEDRFTGEPDI
+812 TLNDRFTGEPDI
-824 DINPGGGIIVPGKP
+824 DINPGGGIIVPDKP
-838 ELPPQDADT
+838 GLPPQDADT

-911 AIRAKYG
+911 AIRADKG
-918 KGGWIDLD
+918 TGGWIDLD

-952 EKSAF
+952 ENSEF
-957 GKLPKVD
+957 GKLPNVN

-1009 NSKTYEAVRPGDDNV
+1009 DSNTYEAVRPGDDNA

-1044 FGGDNRLTQTGRD
+1044 FGGDKRLTQTGRD
-1057 KKMNSQMQKARMEG
+1057 EKMNSQMQKARMEG

>member
-1 MTHKTFINICFVLLA
+1 MTHKTIINICLTLIA
-16 LLFPLTMQAQHK
+16 LCWTMAIQAQTATV
-28 SPLDEGKGFFLF
+28 
-40 PHDGIEE
+40 DGI
-47 GNAYTSGNYGDF
+47 NYYLYTDT
-59 NQENKLQTA
+59 KTA
-68 YFYSQDSNN
+68 DVTSST
-77 FYNYDIGNSVW
+77 V
-88 YFERTGDKYYIHNK
+88 TGD
-102 YNEYLAIDDN
+102 
-112 GYVCTGSLQKAL
+112 
-124 EFYVTNVEKDSNHI
+124 
-138 YIFPCKSVLSYV
+138 
-150 QSDIDLVDA
+150 
-159 NDCIIKVNGIKYLI
+159 
-173 YKNSKKATVI
+173 
-183 PKLLNEYD
+183 
-191 SSTDYKG
+191 
-198 EIVIPETF
+198 IVIPEKITVD
-206 NYNGNEYTVTDVKP
+206 GVEYSVE
-220 GVFAEC
+220 GMYRYVFKNCE
-226 KDITRVT
+226 
-233 LPQSITNIRTS
+233 SITSVKMPSVRYLPENTFEECS
-244 CFALCPGLISV
+244 NLTSV
-255 DIPSVTKIGDDA
+255 DMPSVTNIGRWA
-267 FRGCTS
+267 FKNCGS
-273 LTSADFPKVS
+273 LTSVNMPSVTDIS
-283 SIGDN
+283 S
-288 AFKRCSSLTS
+288 
-298 LDFPLVTSIGR
+298 
-309 YAFDGCSSVFSIDM
+309 YAFDGCSSLTSVDM
-323 PLMTSISG
+323 PLVTNISSYAFSG
-331 RMFFNCSNLTSINIP
+331 CSNLTSVDMP
-346 SVTSVGYM
+346 LVTR
-354 AFYHCSNLTSI
+354 
-365 NLPSVASIEGNAFNS
+365 
-380 CSNLT
+380 
-385 SINMTSVT
+385 
-393 SIGDGAFG
+393 IGDYAFG
-401 GCSIT
+401 GC
-406 SVDMPSVKNIGSDT
+406 
-420 FSGCPITNLSLPS
+420 PIRKLYLPT
-433 TLSSIGDRC
+433 TLTSIGNSC
-442 FTKVREITLAA
+442 FANTREITFAA
-453 TNPPTLGSNPWEYVL
+453 TTPAALGTGVFWGNAV
-468 IKVPESAVNDYRT
+468 IRVPESAVDAYRT
-481 AAGWSD
+481 AAGWSN
-487 YKDQILSMSDITDYD
+487 YKDQIFSMSDKTVYD
-502 VAVTA
+502 VPVTA
-507 QDKESGLLNVL
+507 QEKESGLLNVL
-518 TQDNLYKVESLKV
+518 GQDNLGKVVSLKV
-531 TGTINGYDI
+531 RGTINSYDI
-540 MVIRNK
+540 LVIRNK
-546 LPLLHHL
+546 MPYLHHL
-553 DLTDADIV
+553 DLTDATIV
-561 ANDYEYYTGCHT
+561 ANDFEYYEGYHT
-573 EDNIVGQSMFYM
+573 EDNVIGDNMFTNLYK
-585 LKKIESVKLPKNAT
+585 LVSVKLPKNAT
-599 VISNGAFLG
+599 SIRSSALSWCGSLV
-608 CDRLENIVLPV
+608 EVVLPV
-619 KLETIGRYAF
+619 KLEEIGYSAF
-629 NGCIKLKD
+629 SDCKNLKNID
-637 IEFPFALKTIDYYAF
+637 FPPTLKTIDQHAF
-652 YGCSQLEHIK
+652 QCCERLEQ
-662 LPSMLKTL
+662 
-670 GSSAFESCSKL
+670 
-681 KSIELPPT
+681 
-689 LRTIGSSAF
+689 
-698 YGCYGLETIS
+698 IS
-708 LPGVETIGEAAF
+708 LPGVKSIGFRAF
-720 QGCSKLTEIRIPST
+720 DGCSKLTEVRIPST
-734 LKSIDDRA
+734 LKSIGNGA
-742 FNCKNL
+742 FDIQGLK
-748 QKVYTYTVEP
+748 KVYTYTVEP
-758 VNIGQTTFSN
+758 IGIGQGTF
-768 YATATLYVPRQAYN
+768 AKTAYETGTLYIPKQSKN
-782 NYYYNTQW
+782 NYYWNTQW
-790 SQFPTPVEFDEPY
+790 SQFSKLEEFDEPY

-812 TLEDRFTGEPDI
+812 TLNDRFTGEPDI
-824 DINPGGGIIVPGKP
+824 DINPGGGIIVPDKP
-838 ELPPQDADT
+838 EQGDQDADT

-911 AIRAKYG
+911 AIRAEYG

-957 GKLPKVD
+957 GKLPNVN

-991 FYDINDMGYTS
+991 FYDINDMGYNS

-1009 NSKTYEAVRPGDDNV
+1009 DSNTYEAVRPGDDNA

-1204 TGIGDIVTTTGV
+1204 TGIGDIVSTTGV

>member
-1 MTHKTFINICFVLLA
+1 MTHKTIINICLTLIA
-16 LLFPLTMQAQHK
+16 LCWTVAIQAQTATV
-28 SPLDEGKGFFLF
+28 
-40 PHDGIEE
+40 DGINYNLYTGTNTAEVTKS
-47 GNAYTSGNYGDF
+47 NA
-59 NQENKLQTA
+59 
-68 YFYSQDSNN
+68 
-77 FYNYDIGNSVW
+77 
-88 YFERTGDKYYIHNK
+88 TGD
-102 YNEYLAIDDN
+102 
-112 GYVCTGSLQKAL
+112 
-124 EFYVTNVEKDSNHI
+124 
-138 YIFPCKSVLSYV
+138 
-150 QSDIDLVDA
+150 
-159 NDCIIKVNGIKYLI
+159 
-173 YKNSKKATVI
+173 
-183 PKLLNEYD
+183 
-191 SSTDYKG
+191 
-198 EIVIPETF
+198 IVIPEKITVD
-206 NYNGNEYTVTDVKP
+206 GVEYSVTSIGYQAFMECTALTSVKMP
-220 GVFAEC
+220 S
-226 KDITRVT
+226 VT
-233 LPQSITNIRTS
+233 SIGSSAFQSCSN
-244 CFALCPGLISV
+244 LISV
-255 DIPSVTKIGDDA
+255 SIPLVATLFDGAFQTCTNLISVEMPLVTAINNYA
-267 FRGCTS
+267 FNGCS
-273 LTSADFPKVS
+273 NLTSVDMPLVKR
-283 SIGDN
+283 IGLQ
-288 AFKRCSSLTS
+288 AFCDCSSLTS
-298 LDFPLVTSIGR
+298 V
-309 YAFDGCSSVFSIDM
+309 AM
-323 PLMTSISG
+323 P
-331 RMFFNCSNLTSINIP
+331 
-346 SVTSVGYM
+346 
-354 AFYHCSNLTSI
+354 
-365 NLPSVASIEGNAFNS
+365 
-380 CSNLT
+380 
-385 SINMTSVT
+385 SVT
-393 SIGDGAFG
+393 SIGNNAFSY
-401 GCSIT
+401 CSSLT
-406 SVDMPSVKNIGSDT
+406 SVTMPSVTSIDNYAFYS
-420 FSGCPITNLSLPS
+420 CPITNLYLPA
-433 TLSSIGDRC
+433 TLTSIGNYC
-442 FTKVREITLAA
+442 FDKTREITLAA
-453 TNPPTLGSNPWEYVL
+453 TSPAVLGTAVFWKYACL
-468 IKVPESAVNDYRT
+468 RVPESAVDAYRT
-481 AAGWSD
+481 AAGWSN
-487 YKDQILSMSDITDYD
+487 YKDQIFSMSDKTVYD
-502 VAVTA
+502 VPVTA
-507 QDKESGLLNVL
+507 QEKESGLLNVI
-518 TQDNLYKVESLKV
+518 TQDNLAKVVSLKV

-546 LPLLHHL
+546 MLNLHYL
-553 DLTDADIV
+553 DLTDATIV
-561 ANDYEYYTGCHT
+561 ANDYEYYEGCHT
-573 EDNIVGQSMFYM
+573 EDNIIGDNMFAS
-585 LKKIESVKLPKNAT
+585 LDNLLSVKLPKNA
-599 VISNGAFLG
+599 ISIRDGALQS
-608 CDRLENIVLPV
+608 CSNLVEVVLPV
-619 KLETIGRYAF
+619 KLESIGGYDF
-629 NGCIKLKD
+629 NYCTNL
-637 IEFPFALKTIDYYAF
+637 TNID
-652 YGCSQLEHIK
+652 
-662 LPSMLKTL
+662 
-670 GSSAFESCSKL
+670 
-681 KSIELPPT
+681 LPPT
-689 LRTIGSSAF
+689 LKTIGSYAF
-698 YGCYGLETIS
+698 SYCSRLEKIS
-708 LPGVETIGEAAF
+708 LPGVEYIGGYAF
-720 QGCSKLTEIRIPST
+720 TGCDKLTEVRIPST
-734 LKSIDDRA
+734 LKSIGDNALDIQGL
-742 FNCKNL
+742 K
-748 QKVYTYTVEP
+748 KVYTYTVEP
-758 VNIGQTTFSN
+758 IGIGQETFAKTT
-768 YATATLYVPRQAYN
+768 YETGTLYIPKQSKN
-782 NYYYNTQW
+782 NYYWNTQW
-790 SQFPTPVEFDEPY
+790 SQFAKLEEFDEPY
-803 KYFYLNKEF
+803 KYFYLNKEY
-812 TLEDRFTGEPDI
+812 TLDDRFTGEPDI
-824 DINPGGGIIVPGKP
+824 DINPGGGIIVPDKP
-838 ELPPQDADT
+838 ELPDQDADT

-911 AIRAKYG
+911 DIRAKYG

-926 SSEEYL
+926 SSEEFL
-932 YPGKG
+932 DPGKG

-952 EKSAF
+952 EKNEF

-964 VDTKLDIHTS
+964 VDTKLNIHTS

-991 FYDINDMGYTS
+991 FYDINDMGYKS

-1009 NSKTYEAVRPGDDNV
+1009 DSNTYEAVRPGDDNA

>member
-1 MTHKTFINICFVLLA
+1 MTHKTIINICLTLIA
-16 LLFPLTMQAQHK
+16 LCWTMAIQAQ
-28 SPLDEGKGFFLF
+28 
-40 PHDGIEE
+40 
-47 GNAYTSGNYGDF
+47 
-59 NQENKLQTA
+59 TA
-68 YFYSQDSNN
+68 
-77 FYNYDIGNSVW
+77 
-88 YFERTGDKYYIHNK
+88 T
-102 YNEYLAIDDN
+102 
-112 GYVCTGSLQKAL
+112 
-124 EFYVTNVEKDSNHI
+124 
-138 YIFPCKSVLSYV
+138 
-150 QSDIDLVDA
+150 VD
-159 NDCIIKVNGIKYLI
+159 GIKY
-173 YKNSKKATVI
+173 Y
-183 PKLLNEYD
+183 LNRDKTAEVAKSNVTGD
-191 SSTDYKG
+191 
-198 EIVIPETF
+198 IVIPEKI
-206 NYNGNEYTVTDVKP
+206 TVD
-220 GVFAEC
+220 GVDYSVTSIGSQAFIEC
-226 KDITRVT
+226 NA
-233 LPQSITNIRTS
+233 LTS
-244 CFALCPGLISV
+244 VAM
-255 DIPSVTKIGDDA
+255 PSVTSIGWEA
-267 FRGCTS
+267 FRYCSSLNSVDMPSVKSISGCV
-273 LTSADFPKVS
+273 FE
-283 SIGDN
+283 G
-288 AFKRCSSLTS
+288 CSSLTS
-298 LDFPLVTSIGR
+298 VT
-309 YAFDGCSSVFSIDM
+309 M
-323 PLMTSISG
+323 P
-331 RMFFNCSNLTSINIP
+331 
-346 SVTSVGYM
+346 
-354 AFYHCSNLTSI
+354 
-365 NLPSVASIEGNAFNS
+365 
-380 CSNLT
+380 
-385 SINMTSVT
+385 SVT
-393 SIGDGAFG
+393 SIGGQAFSC
-401 GCSIT
+401 CSSLT
-406 SVDMPSVKNIGSDT
+406 SVDMPSVTSIGDDA
-420 FSGCPITNLSLPS
+420 FERCPIINLSLPA
-433 TLSSIGDRC
+433 TLTSIGNQC
-442 FTKVREITLAA
+442 FTETREITLAA
-453 TNPPTLGSNPWEYVL
+453 TTPAVLGTDAFWRAAV
-468 IKVPESAVNDYRT
+468 IRVPESAVDAYRT
-481 AAGWSD
+481 AAEWSN
-487 YKDQILSMSDITDYD
+487 YKEQIFSMSDIIDYD
-502 VAVTA
+502 VTVTA
-507 QDKESGLLNVL
+507 QEKESGLLNMI
-518 TQDNLYKVESLKV
+518 TQDNLGKVVSLKV

-546 LPLLHHL
+546 MPNLHYL
-553 DLTDADIV
+553 DLTDATIV

-573 EDNIVGQSMFYM
+573 EDNVIGDYMFAS
-585 LKKIESVKLPKNAT
+585 LGKLVSIKLPKNAT
-599 VISNGAFLG
+599 SIRNSALG
-608 CDRLENIVLPV
+608 GCFSLVEVVLPV
-619 KLETIGRYAF
+619 KLEEIGFWAF
-629 NGCIKLKD
+629 SHCENLKNID
-637 IEFPFALKTIDYYAF
+637 FPPTLKTIGKQAF
-652 YGCSQLEHIK
+652 YGC
-662 LPSMLKTL
+662 
-670 GSSAFESCSKL
+670 
-681 KSIELPPT
+681 
-689 LRTIGSSAF
+689 
-698 YGCYGLETIS
+698 GLEYIS
-708 LPGVETIGEAAF
+708 LPGVETIGYSAF
-720 QGCSKLTEIRIPST
+720 QACDKLTEVRIPST
-734 LKSIDDRA
+734 LKSIDDAA
-742 FNCKNL
+742 FFCDNVK
-748 QKVYTYTVEP
+748 KVYTYTVEP
-758 VNIGQTTFSN
+758 ISIGQQTF
-768 YATATLYVPRQAYN
+768 YKTAYETGTLYIPKQSKN
-782 NYYYNTQW
+782 NYYWNTQW
-790 SQFPTPVEFDEPY
+790 SQFAKLEEFDEPY
-803 KYFYLNKEF
+803 KYFYLNKEY
-812 TLEDRFTGEPDI
+812 TLDDRFTGEPDI

-911 AIRAKYG
+911 AIRAEYG

-926 SSEEYL
+926 GSEEYL

-952 EKSAF
+952 EKNEF

-991 FYDINDMGYTS
+991 FYDINDMGYNS

-1009 NSKTYEAVRPGDDNV
+1009 DSNTYEAVRPGDDNA

-1118 ASELYT
+1118 ASEFYT

-1153 YTIAAQRMDRQVLL
+1153 YTIAAQRMYRQVLL

-1245 ATRTQDGFLGLAKG
+1245 ATRTQDGFLGLTKG